1 MHLQGEAIAMFRI
14 DMPQANEI
22 RAKIRET
29 YRTDEEVVVERMI
42 EAARLAPEQS
52 ARVQDRAYQLVA
64 RVRKADNGKSGIDA
78 LLHEYELS
86 SKEGVILMCLAE
98 ALLRV
103 PDAVTADK
111 LIQDKLF
118 DANWQSHLGHSDSF
132 FVNAST
138 WGLMLTGKV
147 IKFGKAEKA
156 DPGALLK
163 RMIARSGEPV
173 IRKAFNHAMRIMGRQ
188 FVMGRTIAEA
198 AERAKANEEKGYR
211 YSYDMLGEAARTMED
226 ADRYFKSYVDAIND
240 IGKVANNRGPINSPG
255 ISVKLSAIHPRYDFA
270 NYDRVMNELVPR
282 LKQLALLAKK
292 YDIGFTVDAE
302 EANRLD
308 LSLDVIGA
316 VFADPDLDGWE
327 GYGLAV
333 QAYQKR
339 AYHVLEWLADLSV
352 KVGRKMM
359 VRLVKG
365 AYWDTEVK
373 NSQENGFEGYPVF
386 TRKAATDVSY
396 LACARFMLSRR
407 DAFYCQFASHNAHTV
422 ASVLEM
428 TGNDRT
434 FEFQRLHGM
443 GEALYEQIVDKN
455 GENVPCRVYA
465 PVGTHEDLLA
475 YLVRRLL
482 ENGANTSFV
491 NRIQDE
497 QLPIEEMIAD
507 PVEKM
512 AALPRKAHPKIPAP
526 VDLYGAGRVNS
537 KGIDLTD
544 TTKLLP
550 LAEKLASIQ
559 GKIWHAAPLID
570 GQPVSG
576 EAIDVLNPSNR
587 NEKVGEL
594 VQAGEAD
601 VEAAIVAAAKGYEIW
616 NKTPA
621 AERAACLRR
630 LGDLLED
637 NMDEFIALC
646 QREAGKLYSDG
657 VAEVREAVDFCR
669 YYANRAEESFREGSI
684 LEGRGIFV
692 CISPWNFPLAI
703 FLGQVS
709 AALAAGNAVIAKP
722 AEQTSLVAAK
732 AAELILAAG
741 VPGAAF
747 TLLPGPGRV
756 IGNILINDPRIAGVA
771 FTGSTETA
779 QVINQAL
786 AKRPGVPLPLIAET
800 GGQNAM
806 IVDSTALP
814 EQVVQDAII
823 SGFQSAGQ
831 RCSALRVLFV
841 QEDIADK
848 LCHMLVGAMKELRVG
863 DPKFLD
869 IDVGPVIDE
878 KSRKTL
884 VTHAERMTKE
894 AKLLHACDI
903 LPECENG
910 TFFAPHCFEIPSL
923 DVLEREVFGPVV
935 HVVRYKARD
944 LDKVLDQINA
954 SGYGLTMGIH
964 SRIDSTVRQI
974 SQKLRVGNCYVNR
987 NMIGAVVGVQ
997 PFGGQGKSGTGPKAG
1012 GPHYVERFAK
1022 PATEAGKKAAGSAA
1036 IADDRSPIVI
1046 KASLTDDEYRALQ
1059 AAQVKWQ
1066 ATDGNERVRVLENLA
1081 AKLAG
1086 SSKGDLSANAELIA
1100 NFAAISENGFVA
1112 PTRMPGPTGE
1122 TNDLYMLGRGVY
1134 LVQAEKDAEAARVIR
1149 HIAAA
1154 LAAGNAVIV
1163 AGDQKWLVE
1172 FASLA
1177 TDAGLPAGLIRVVA
1191 SKVGIAVMYDGDVAG
1206 VSCVAPLDRV
1216 TAFKQLLAKRDGA
1229 ILSLISDS
1237 GADDDGALPDEAF
1250 LHRFATEKTVTIN
1263 TTAAG
1268 GNASLMSM
1276 EEN

>member
-1 MHLQGEAIAMFRI
+1 MFRAEL
-14 DMPQANEI
+14 PQPNDI
-22 RAKIRET
+22 RQQIRDA
-29 YRTDEEVVVERMI
+29 YRADEEAAVERLI
-42 EAARLAPEQS
+42 EKARLSPEQT
-52 ARVQDRAYQLVA
+52 ARVQSRAYQLVA
-64 RVRKADNGKSGIDA
+64 NVRKADNGKSGIDA

-118 DANWQSHLGHSDSF
+118 DADWQSHLGHSDSF

-156 DPGALLK
+156 DPGRLLK

-173 IRKAFNHAMRIMGRQ
+173 IRKAFNQAMRIMGRQ
-188 FVMGRTIAEA
+188 FVMGRTIDEA

-226 ADRYFKSYVDAIND
+226 ADRYYKAYEDAIND
-240 IGKVANNRGPINSPG
+240 IGRVANGRGPIDSPG

-270 NYDRVMNELVPR
+270 NYDRVMNELTPR

-316 VFADPDLDGWE
+316 VFADPELDGWE

-339 AYHVLEWLADLSV
+339 AYYVLEWLADLSV

-373 NSQENGFEGYPVF
+373 FSQENGFEGYPCF
-386 TRKAATDVSY
+386 TRKASTDVSY
-396 LACARFMLSRR
+396 LACAKLMLSRR

-422 ASVLEM
+422 ASILEM
-428 TGNDRT
+428 AGNDRT

-443 GEALYEQIVDKN
+443 GEALYEQIVDKD

-507 PVEKM
+507 PIEKM
-512 AALPRKAHPKIPAP
+512 AALPRKTHPKIPAP

-537 KGIDLTD
+537 RGIDLTD
-544 TTKLLP
+544 TNKLLP
-550 LAEKLASIQ
+550 LNAKLAEFQRKTWS
-559 GKIWHAAPLID
+559 AAPLID
-570 GQPVSG
+570 GKLVAGTP
-576 EAIDVLNPSNR
+576 IDVVNPAKLG
-587 NEKVGEL
+587 EKVGDL
-594 VQAGEAD
+594 VQATEAD
-601 VEAAIVAAAKGYEIW
+601 VDAAVAVAVKGYEIW

-621 AERAACLRR
+621 SERANALRR

-669 YYANRAEESFREGSI
+669 YYANRAEETFREGTV
-684 LEGRGIFV
+684 LEGRGVFV

-703 FLGQVS
+703 FLGQVT

-722 AEQTSLVAAK
+722 AEQTSLVAAR
-732 AAELILAAG
+732 AAELILEAG
-741 VPGAAF
+741 IPGAAF
-747 TLLPGPGRV
+747 NLLPGPGRV
-756 IGNILINDPRIAGVA
+756 IGNQLINDPRIAGVA

-884 VTHAERMTKE
+884 DAHAQRMKKE
-894 AKLLHACDI
+894 AKLLHACDV
-903 LPECENG
+903 LPECKDG

-935 HVVRYKARD
+935 HVIRYKARD

-964 SRIDSTVRQI
+964 SRIDGTVRQI

-1022 PATEAGKKAAGSAA
+1022 P
-1036 IADDRSPIVI
+1036 IAVTGNADQETGFDDRSPIIVKDVI
-1046 KASLTDDEYRALQ
+1046 PSDEY
-1059 AAQVKWQ
+1059 AAMLSAQESWQ
-1066 ATDGNERVRVLENLA
+1066 AVDGNERVRILEKLA
-1081 AKLAG
+1081 AKLTASG
-1086 SSKGDLSANAELIA
+1086 KAELVAGAYHIA
-1100 NFAAISENGFVA
+1100 NFAAVSENGFVA
-1112 PTRMPGPTGE
+1112 PKRMPGPTGE
-1122 TNDLYMLGRGVY
+1122 TNDLYCLGRGVY
-1134 LVQAEKDAEAARVIR
+1134 LVQVDKNAEPARVIR
-1149 HIAAA
+1149 HLGAA
-1154 LAAGNAVIV
+1154 LAAGNAVIL
-1163 AGDQKWLVE
+1163 AGDQKWLGEIPALVI
-1172 FASLA
+1172 
-1177 TDAGLPAGLIRVVA
+1177 DAGLPDKLVKSVGANTGLGA
-1191 SKVGIAVMYDGDVAG
+1191 MYDGAIAG
-1206 VSCVAPLDRV
+1206 VSCVAPLDQV

-1237 GADDDGALPDEAF
+1237 GAEDDGALPDEAF
-1250 LHRFATEKTVTIN
+1250 LHRFATEKTITIN

-1276 EEN
+1276 DEN

>member
-1 MHLQGEAIAMFRI
+1 MFRAEL
-14 DMPQANEI
+14 PQPNDI
-22 RAKIRET
+22 RQQIRDA
-29 YRTDEEVVVERMI
+29 YRADEEAAVERLI
-42 EAARLAPEQS
+42 EKARLSPEQT
-52 ARVQDRAYQLVA
+52 ARVQSRAYQLVA
-64 RVRKADNGKSGIDA
+64 NVRKADNGKSGIDA

-118 DANWQSHLGHSDSF
+118 DADWQSHLGHSDSF

-156 DPGALLK
+156 DPGRLLK

-173 IRKAFNHAMRIMGRQ
+173 IRKAFNQAMRIMGRQ
-188 FVMGRTIAEA
+188 FVMGRTIDEA

-226 ADRYFKSYVDAIND
+226 ADRYYKAYEDAIND
-240 IGKVANNRGPINSPG
+240 IGRVANGRGPIDSPG

-270 NYDRVMNELVPR
+270 NYDRVMNELTPR

-316 VFADPDLDGWE
+316 VFADPELDGWE

-339 AYHVLEWLADLSV
+339 AYYVLEWLADLSV

-373 NSQENGFEGYPVF
+373 FSQENGFEGYPCF
-386 TRKAATDVSY
+386 TRKASTDVSY
-396 LACARFMLSRR
+396 LACAKLMLSRR

-422 ASVLEM
+422 ASILEM
-428 TGNDRT
+428 AGNDRT

-443 GEALYEQIVDKN
+443 GEALYEQIVDKD

-507 PVEKM
+507 PIEKM
-512 AALPRKAHPKIPAP
+512 AALPRKTHPKIPAP

-537 KGIDLTD
+537 RGIDLTD
-544 TTKLLP
+544 TNKLLP
-550 LAEKLASIQ
+550 LNAKLAEFQRKTWS
-559 GKIWHAAPLID
+559 AAPLID
-570 GQPVSG
+570 GKLIAGTP
-576 EAIDVLNPSNR
+576 IDVVNPAKLG
-587 NEKVGEL
+587 EKVGDL
-594 VQAGEAD
+594 VQATEAD
-601 VEAAIVAAAKGYEIW
+601 VDAAVAVAVKGYEIW
-616 NKTPA
+616 NKTSA
-621 AERAACLRR
+621 SERANALRR

-669 YYANRAEESFREGSI
+669 YYANRAEETFREGTV
-684 LEGRGIFV
+684 LEGRGVFV

-703 FLGQVS
+703 FLGQVT

-722 AEQTSLVAAK
+722 AEQTSLVAAR
-732 AAELILAAG
+732 AAELILEAG
-741 VPGAAF
+741 IPGAAF
-747 TLLPGPGRV
+747 NLLPGPGRV
-756 IGNILINDPRIAGVA
+756 IGNQLINDPRIAGVA

-884 VTHAERMTKE
+884 DAHAERMKKE
-894 AKLLHACDI
+894 SKLLHACDV
-903 LPECENG
+903 LPECKDG

-935 HVVRYKARD
+935 HVIRYKARD

-964 SRIDSTVRQI
+964 SRIDGTVRQI

-1022 PATEAGKKAAGSAA
+1022 P
-1036 IADDRSPIVI
+1036 IAVTGNADQETGFDDRSPIIVKDVI
-1046 KASLTDDEYRALQ
+1046 PSDEY
-1059 AAQVKWQ
+1059 AAMLGAQETWQ
-1066 ATDGNERVRVLENLA
+1066 AVDGNERVRILEKLA
-1081 AKLAG
+1081 AKLTASG
-1086 SSKGDLSANAELIA
+1086 KAELVAGAHHIA
-1100 NFAAISENGFVA
+1100 NFAAVSENGFVA
-1112 PTRMPGPTGE
+1112 PKRMPGPTGE
-1122 TNDLYMLGRGVY
+1122 TNDLYCLGRGVY
-1134 LVQAEKDAEAARVIR
+1134 LVQVDKDAEPARVIR
-1149 HIAAA
+1149 HLGAA
-1154 LAAGNAVIV
+1154 LAAGNAVIL
-1163 AGDQKWLVE
+1163 AGDQKWLGDIPALVI
-1172 FASLA
+1172 
-1177 TDAGLPAGLIRVVA
+1177 DAGLPDKLVKSVGTNTGLGA
-1191 SKVGIAVMYDGDVAG
+1191 MYDGAIAG
-1206 VSCVAPLDRV
+1206 VSCLAPLDRV

-1237 GADDDGALPDEAF
+1237 GAEDDGALPDEAF
-1250 LHRFATEKTVTIN
+1250 LHRFATEKTITIN

-1276 EEN
+1276 DEN

>member
-1 MHLQGEAIAMFRI
+1 MFRAEL
-14 DMPQANEI
+14 PQPNDI
-22 RAKIRET
+22 RQQIRDA
-29 YRTDEEVVVERMI
+29 YRADEEAAVERLI
-42 EAARLAPEQS
+42 EKARLSPEQT
-52 ARVQDRAYQLVA
+52 ARVQSRAYQLVA
-64 RVRKADNGKSGIDA
+64 NVRKADNGKSGIDA

-118 DANWQSHLGHSDSF
+118 DADWQSHLGHSDSF

-156 DPGALLK
+156 DPGRLLK

-173 IRKAFNHAMRIMGRQ
+173 IRKAFNQAMRIMGRQ
-188 FVMGRTIAEA
+188 FVMGRTIDEA

-226 ADRYFKSYVDAIND
+226 ADRYYKAYEDAIND
-240 IGKVANNRGPINSPG
+240 IGRVANGRGPIDSPG

-270 NYDRVMNELVPR
+270 NYDRVMNELTPR

-316 VFADPDLDGWE
+316 VFADPELDGWE

-339 AYHVLEWLADLSV
+339 AYYVLEWLADLSV

-373 NSQENGFEGYPVF
+373 FSQENGFEGYPCF
-386 TRKAATDVSY
+386 TRKASTDVSY
-396 LACARFMLSRR
+396 LACAKLMLSRR

-422 ASVLEM
+422 ASILEM
-428 TGNDRT
+428 AGNDRT

-443 GEALYEQIVDKN
+443 GEALYEQIVDKD

-507 PVEKM
+507 PIEKM
-512 AALPRKAHPKIPAP
+512 AALPRKTHPKIPAP

-537 KGIDLTD
+537 RGIDLTD
-544 TTKLLP
+544 TNKLLP
-550 LAEKLASIQ
+550 LNAKLAEFQRKTWS
-559 GKIWHAAPLID
+559 AAPLID
-570 GQPVSG
+570 GKLVAGTP
-576 EAIDVLNPSNR
+576 IDVVNPAKLG
-587 NEKVGEL
+587 EKVGDL
-594 VQAGEAD
+594 VQATEAD
-601 VEAAIVAAAKGYEIW
+601 VDAAVAAAVKGYEIW

-621 AERAACLRR
+621 SERANALRR

-669 YYANRAEESFREGSI
+669 YYANRAEETFREGTV
-684 LEGRGIFV
+684 LEGRGVFV

-703 FLGQVS
+703 FLGQVT

-722 AEQTSLVAAK
+722 AEQTSLVAAR
-732 AAELILAAG
+732 AAELILEAG
-741 VPGAAF
+741 IPGAAF
-747 TLLPGPGRV
+747 NLLPGPGRV
-756 IGNILINDPRIAGVA
+756 IGNQLINDPRIAGVA

-884 VTHAERMTKE
+884 DAHAERMKKE
-894 AKLLHACDI
+894 SKLLHACDV
-903 LPECENG
+903 LPECKDG

-935 HVVRYKARD
+935 HVIRYKARD

-964 SRIDSTVRQI
+964 SRIDGTVRQI

-1022 PATEAGKKAAGSAA
+1022 P
-1036 IADDRSPIVI
+1036 IAVTGNADQETGFDDRSPIIVKDVI
-1046 KASLTDDEYRALQ
+1046 PSDEY
-1059 AAQVKWQ
+1059 AAMLGAQESWQ
-1066 ATDGNERVRVLENLA
+1066 AVDGNERVRILEKLA
-1081 AKLAG
+1081 AKLTASG
-1086 SSKGDLSANAELIA
+1086 KAELVDGAHHIA
-1100 NFAAISENGFVA
+1100 NFAAVSENGFVA
-1112 PTRMPGPTGE
+1112 PKRMPGPTGE
-1122 TNDLYMLGRGVY
+1122 TNDLYCLGRGVY
-1134 LVQAEKDAEAARVIR
+1134 LVQVDKNAEPARVIR
-1149 HIAAA
+1149 HLGAA
-1154 LAAGNAVIV
+1154 LAAGNAVIL
-1163 AGDQKWLVE
+1163 AGDQKWLGEIPALVI
-1172 FASLA
+1172 
-1177 TDAGLPAGLIRVVA
+1177 DAGLPDKLVKSVGTNTGLGA
-1191 SKVGIAVMYDGDVAG
+1191 MYDGAIAG

-1237 GADDDGALPDEAF
+1237 GAEDDGALPDEAF
-1250 LHRFATEKTVTIN
+1250 LHRFATEKTITIN

-1276 EEN
+1276 DEN

>member
-1 MHLQGEAIAMFRI
+1 MFRTEL
-14 DMPQANEI
+14 PHPNQI
-22 RAKIRET
+22 RQQIRDA
-29 YRTDEEVVVERMI
+29 YRADEEAAVEGLI
-42 EAARLAPEQS
+42 EKARLSPEQTV
-52 ARVQDRAYQLVA
+52 RVQDRAYKLVS
-64 RVRKADNGKSGIDA
+64 RVRQADNGKSGIDA

-138 WGLMLTGKV
+138 WGLMLTGQV

-156 DPGALLK
+156 DPGRLLK

-173 IRKAFNHAMRIMGRQ
+173 IRKAFNQAMRIMGRQ
-188 FVMGRTIAEA
+188 FVMGRNIDEA
-198 AERAKANEEKGYR
+198 SERAKANEEKGYR
-211 YSYDMLGEAARTMED
+211 YSYDMLGEAARTMDD
-226 ADRYFKSYVDAIND
+226 ADRYYKAYEKAIHD
-240 IGKVANNRGPINSPG
+240 IGRVANGRGPIDSPG

-270 NYDRVMNELVPR
+270 NYERVVTELTPR
-282 LKQLALLAKK
+282 LKKLALLAKK

-308 LSLDVIGA
+308 LSLDVIGD
-316 VFADPDLDGWE
+316 VFADPELAGWE

-339 AYHVLEWLADLSV
+339 AYYVLEWLADLST

-373 NSQENGFEGYPVF
+373 FSQENGFDGYPCF
-386 TRKAATDVSY
+386 TRKASTDVSY
-396 LACARFMLSRR
+396 LACAKLMLSRR
-407 DAFYCQFASHNAHTV
+407 DAFYCQFASHNAHSV
-422 ASVLEM
+422 ASILEM
-428 TGNDRT
+428 AGNDRT

-443 GEALYEQIVDKN
+443 GEALYEQIVDKA
-455 GENVPCRVYA
+455 GENIPCRVYA
-465 PVGTHEDLLA
+465 PVGSHEDLLA

-507 PVEKM
+507 PVDKV
-512 AALPRKAHPKIPAP
+512 AALPRKGHPKIPAP
-526 VDLYGAGRVNS
+526 IDLYGAGRVNS
-537 KGIDLTD
+537 RGIDLTD
-544 TTKLLP
+544 TNKLLP
-550 LAEKLASIQ
+550 LNAKLAEIQ
-559 GKIWHAAPLID
+559 NKTWNAAPLID
-570 GQPVSG
+570 GKLVSG
-576 EAIDVLNPSNR
+576 TPIDVMNPAKLT
-587 NEKVGEL
+587 EKVGDL
-594 VQAGEAD
+594 VQATEKD
-601 VEAAIVAAAKGYEIW
+601 VEAAIVAAVKGYDVW
-616 NKTPA
+616 NKTPGA
-621 AERAACLRR
+621 DRAAALRR

-637 NMDEFIALC
+637 HMDEFIAIC

-669 YYANRAEESFREGSI
+669 YYANRAEETFRDGSP
-684 LEGRGIFV
+684 LEGRGVIV

-703 FLGQVS
+703 FLGQVT

-722 AEQTSLVAAK
+722 AEQTSLVAAR
-732 AAELILAAG
+732 AAELILEAG
-741 VPGAAF
+741 VPGSAF
-747 TLLPGPGRV
+747 QLVPGPGRV
-756 IGNILINDPRIAGVA
+756 IGNQLINDPRIAGVA

-779 QVINQAL
+779 QLINQAL

-814 EQVVQDAII
+814 EQVVQDVVI

-848 LCHMLVGAMKELRVG
+848 LCHMLVGAMKELRIG

-884 VTHAERMTKE
+884 EAHAKRMTKE
-894 AKLLHACDI
+894 AKLLHACDV
-903 LPECENG
+903 LPECKDG
-910 TFFAPHCFEIPSL
+910 TFFAPHCFEIPSI

-944 LDKVLDQINA
+944 LGKVLDQINA

-964 SRIDSTVRQI
+964 SRIDSTVREI

-1022 PATEAGKKAAGSAA
+1022 PVATSATQQNEAVF
-1036 IADDRSPIVI
+1036 DDRAPIIV
-1046 KASLTDDEYRALQ
+1046 KDVLAASEYEAMLL
-1059 AAQVKWQ
+1059 AQEEWQ
-1066 ATDGNERVRVLENLA
+1066 AVNGNDRVQILEKLA
-1081 AKLAG
+1081 AKL
-1086 SSKGDLSANAELIA
+1086 SSSSNDALISGA
-1100 NFAAISENGFVA
+1100 HHVADFAALSENGFVA
-1112 PTRMPGPTGE
+1112 PKRMPGPTGE
-1122 TNDLYMLGRGVY
+1122 TNDLYCLGRGVY
-1134 LVQAEKDAEAARVIR
+1134 LVQADKDVDAARVIR
-1149 HIAAA
+1149 HLGAA
-1154 LAAGNAVIV
+1154 LAAGNAVIL
-1163 AGDQKWLVE
+1163 AGDQKWLAKLFDVIGQV
-1172 FASLA
+1172 
-1177 TDAGLPAGLIRVVA
+1177 GLPDKLIKVVSATTGLGA
-1191 SKVGIAVMYDGDVAG
+1191 MYDGAIAG

-1237 GADDDGALPDEAF
+1237 GVDDDGALPDEAF
-1250 LHRFATEKTVTIN
+1250 LHRFATEKTITIN

-1276 EEN
+1276 DEE

>member
-1 MHLQGEAIAMFRI
+1 MFRAEL
-14 DMPQANEI
+14 PQPNDI
-22 RAKIRET
+22 RQQIRDA
-29 YRTDEEVVVERMI
+29 YRADEEAAVERLI
-42 EAARLAPEQS
+42 EKARLSPEQT
-52 ARVQDRAYQLVA
+52 ARVQSRAYQLVA
-64 RVRKADNGKSGIDA
+64 NVRKADNGKSGIDA

-118 DANWQSHLGHSDSF
+118 DADWQSHLGHSDSF

-156 DPGALLK
+156 DPGRLLK

-173 IRKAFNHAMRIMGRQ
+173 IRKAFNQAMRIMGRQ
-188 FVMGRTIAEA
+188 FVMGRTIDEA

-226 ADRYFKSYVDAIND
+226 ADRYYKAYEDAIND
-240 IGKVANNRGPINSPG
+240 IGRVANGRGPIDSPG

-270 NYDRVMNELVPR
+270 NYDRVMNELTPR

-316 VFADPDLDGWE
+316 VFADPELDGWE

-339 AYHVLEWLADLSV
+339 AYYVLEWLADLSV

-373 NSQENGFEGYPVF
+373 FSQENGFEGYPCF
-386 TRKAATDVSY
+386 TRKASTDVSY
-396 LACARFMLSRR
+396 LACAKLMLSRR

-422 ASVLEM
+422 ASILEM
-428 TGNDRT
+428 AGNDRT

-443 GEALYEQIVDKN
+443 GEALYEQIVDKD

-507 PVEKM
+507 PIEKM
-512 AALPRKAHPKIPAP
+512 AALPRKTHPKIPAP

-537 KGIDLTD
+537 RGIDLTD
-544 TTKLLP
+544 TNKLLP
-550 LAEKLASIQ
+550 LNAKLAEFQRKTWS
-559 GKIWHAAPLID
+559 AAPLID
-570 GQPVSG
+570 GKLVAGTP
-576 EAIDVLNPSNR
+576 IDVVNPAKLG
-587 NEKVGEL
+587 EKVGDL
-594 VQAGEAD
+594 VQATEAD
-601 VEAAIVAAAKGYEIW
+601 VDAAVAVAVKGYEIW

-621 AERAACLRR
+621 SERANALRR

-669 YYANRAEESFREGSI
+669 YYANRAEETFREGTV
-684 LEGRGIFV
+684 LEGRGVFV

-703 FLGQVS
+703 FLGQVT

-722 AEQTSLVAAK
+722 AEQTSLVAAR
-732 AAELILAAG
+732 AAELILEAG
-741 VPGAAF
+741 IPGAAF
-747 TLLPGPGRV
+747 NLLPGPGRV
-756 IGNILINDPRIAGVA
+756 IGNQLINDPRIAGVA

-884 VTHAERMTKE
+884 DAHAERMKKE
-894 AKLLHACDI
+894 AKLLHACDV
-903 LPECENG
+903 LPECKDG

-935 HVVRYKARD
+935 HVIRYKARD

-964 SRIDSTVRQI
+964 SRIDGTVRQI

-1022 PATEAGKKAAGSAA
+1022 PIAVTGNADQEAGF
-1036 IADDRSPIVI
+1036 DDRSPIIVKDVI
-1046 KASLTDDEYRALQ
+1046 PSDEY
-1059 AAQVKWQ
+1059 AAMLGAQETWQ
-1066 ATDGNERVRVLENLA
+1066 AVDGNERVRILEKLA
-1081 AKLAG
+1081 AKLTASG
-1086 SSKGDLSANAELIA
+1086 KAELVAGAHHIA
-1100 NFAAISENGFVA
+1100 NFAAVSENGFVA
-1112 PTRMPGPTGE
+1112 PKRMPGPTGE
-1122 TNDLYMLGRGVY
+1122 TNDLYCLGRGVY
-1134 LVQAEKDAEAARVIR
+1134 LVQVDKNAEPARVIR
-1149 HIAAA
+1149 HLGAA
-1154 LAAGNAVIV
+1154 LAAGNAVIL
-1163 AGDQKWLVE
+1163 AGDQKWLGDIPALVV
-1172 FASLA
+1172 
-1177 TDAGLPAGLIRVVA
+1177 DAGLPDKLVKSVGTNTGLGA
-1191 SKVGIAVMYDGDVAG
+1191 MYDGAIAG

-1237 GADDDGALPDEAF
+1237 GAEDDGALPDEAF
-1250 LHRFATEKTVTIN
+1250 LHRFATEKTITIN

-1276 EEN
+1276 DEN

>member
-1 MHLQGEAIAMFRI
+1 MFRTEL
-14 DMPQANEI
+14 PQPNEI
-22 RAKIRET
+22 RQQIRDV
-29 YRTDEEVVVERMI
+29 YRADEEAIVEDRI
-42 EAARLAPEQS
+42 NKARLSPEETS
-52 ARVQDRAYQLVA
+52 RVQERAYKLVD

-118 DANWQSHLGHSDSF
+118 DADWQSHLGHSDSF

-138 WGLMLTGKV
+138 WGLMLTGRV

-156 DPGALLK
+156 DPGRLIK
-163 RMIARSGEPV
+163 RMIGRSGEPV

-188 FVMGRTIAEA
+188 FVMGRTIDEA

-226 ADRYFKSYVDAIND
+226 ADRYYKSYETAIHD
-240 IGKVANNRGPINSPG
+240 IGRVANGRGPINSPG

-270 NYDRVMNELVPR
+270 NYERVMTELTPR

-339 AYHVLEWLADLSV
+339 AYPVLEWLADLCT

-373 NSQENGFEGYPVF
+373 FSQENGFDGYPCF

-396 LACARFMLSRR
+396 LACAKLMLSRR
-407 DAFYCQFASHNAHTV
+407 DAFFCQFASHNAHTV
-422 ASVLEM
+422 AAILEM
-428 TGNDRT
+428 AGNDRT

-443 GEALYEQIVDKN
+443 GEALYEQIVDKK
-455 GENVPCRVYA
+455 GEDIPCRIYA
-465 PVGTHEDLLA
+465 PVGSHEDLLA

-512 AALPRKAHPKIPAP
+512 AALPRKGHPRIPAP

-537 KGIDLTD
+537 RGIDLTD
-544 TTKLLP
+544 TEKLLP
-550 LAEKLASIQ
+550 LNARLAEIQ
-559 GKIWHAAPLID
+559 NKIWTASAVID
-570 GQPVSG
+570 GKPVSG
-576 EAIDVLNPSNR
+576 TPVDVTNPAKR
-587 NEKVGEL
+587 GEKVGEL
-594 VQAGEAD
+594 VEATKDD
-601 VEAAIVAAAKGYEIW
+601 VNAAIEVAVKGYPLW

-621 AERAACLRR
+621 ADRAAALRR
-630 LGDLLED
+630 LGDLLEA
-637 NMDEFIALC
+637 NMDEFISLC

-669 YYANRAEESFREGSI
+669 YYANRAEETFREGST
-684 LEGRGIFV
+684 LEGRGVFV

-703 FLGQVS
+703 FLGQVT

-722 AEQTSLVAAK
+722 AEQTSLIAAR
-732 AAELILAAG
+732 AAELILEAG
-741 VPGAAF
+741 VPGSAF
-747 TLLPGPGRV
+747 QLVPGPGRV
-756 IGNILINDPRIAGVA
+756 VGDLLINDPRIGGVA

-779 QVINQAL
+779 QLINKAL

-806 IVDSTALP
+806 IIDSTALP

-831 RCSALRVLFV
+831 RCSALRVMFV

-848 LCHMLVGAMKELRVG
+848 LCNMLVGAMKELRVG

-869 IDVGPVIDE
+869 IDVGPVIDDRARE
-878 KSRKTL
+878 TL
-884 VTHAERMTKE
+884 VAHAERMTKE
-894 AKLLHACDI
+894 AKLLHACDV
-903 LPECENG
+903 LPECETG
-910 TFFAPHCFEIPSL
+910 TFFAPHCFEIPSI
-923 DVLEREVFGPVV
+923 DVLEREVFGPIV

-944 LDKVLDQINA
+944 LPKILDQINA
-954 SGYGLTMGIH
+954 SGYGLTLGIH
-964 SRIDSTVRQI
+964 SRIDSTVREI
-974 SQKLRVGNCYVNR
+974 SHKLRVGNCYVNR
-987 NMIGAVVGVQ
+987 NQIGAVVGVQ

-1022 PATEAGKKAAGSAA
+1022 PIVSGKLAEDHSTEEDRAPVIVKDVLTSAQY
-1036 IADDRSPIVI
+1036 ADMMS
-1046 KASLTDDEYRALQ
+1046 AHEE
-1059 AAQVKWQ
+1059 WQ
-1066 ATDGNERVRVLENLA
+1066 AIDGNERVGLLE
-1081 AKLAG
+1081 KL
-1086 SSKGDLSANAELIA
+1086 SVKFGDSDLAELRDGADHLA
-1100 NFAAISENGFVA
+1100 NFAALSENGFVA

-1122 TNDLYMLGRGVY
+1122 TNDLYCLGRGVY
-1134 LVQAEKDAEAARVIR
+1134 VVFADKGAEPARVIR
-1149 HIAAA
+1149 HLAAA
-1154 LAAGNAVIV
+1154 LAAGNAVIL
-1163 AGDQKWLVE
+1163 AGDDKWLAGIPAL
-1172 FASLA
+1172 ASA
-1177 TDAGLPAGLIRVVA
+1177 AGLPAKLLRVVGA
-1191 SKVGIAVMYDGDVAG
+1191 NTGLGAMYDGDISG
-1206 VSCVAPLDRV
+1206 VSCVATLDRV
-1216 TAFKQLLAKRDGA
+1216 GSFKQLLAKREGA

-1250 LHRFATEKTVTIN
+1250 LHRFATEKTITIN

>member
-1 MHLQGEAIAMFRI
+1 MFRSPLPAT
-14 DMPQANEI
+14 DKLRDQI
-22 RAKIRET
+22 RAT
-29 YRTDEEVVVERMI
+29 YRCDEETVVNNLI
-42 EAARLAPEQS
+42 AQATLS
-52 ARVQDRAYQLVA
+52 SDDKARVQEKAYQLVA
-64 RVRKADNGKSGIDA
+64 NVRAADTGKTGIDA
-78 LLHEYELS
+78 LLHEYELT

-118 DANWQSHLGHSDSF
+118 DADWNSHLGHSGSF

-138 WGLMLTGKV
+138 WGLMLTGRV
-147 IKFGKAEKA
+147 IRFGREERAN
-156 DPGALLK
+156 PGALIK

-173 IRKAFNHAMRIMGRQ
+173 IRRAFNQAMRVMGRQ

-198 AERAKANEEKGYR
+198 AERARANEEKGYR

-226 ADRYFKSYVDAIND
+226 ADRYFKSYEDAIAE
-240 IGKVANNRGPINSPG
+240 IGKVAKGRGPIDSPG

-270 NYDRVMNELVPR
+270 NRDRVMDELVPR
-282 LKQLALLAKK
+282 LKALVMMAKK
-292 YDIGFTVDAE
+292 HDIGFTVDAE

-308 LSLDVIGA
+308 LSLDVIEA

-327 GYGLAV
+327 GFGLAV

-352 KVGRKMM
+352 RVGRKMM

-396 LACARFMLSRR
+396 IACARLMLSRR

-422 ASVLEM
+422 AAILAM
-428 TGNDRT
+428 AGNDRT

-443 GEALYEQIVDKN
+443 GEALYEQIVGKT
-455 GENVPCRVYA
+455 GENLPCRVYA

-491 NRIQDE
+491 NRIQDD
-497 QLPIEEMIAD
+497 QLPIEEMITD

-526 VDLYGAGRVNS
+526 VDLYGAGRINS
-537 KGIDLTD
+537 RGMDLTD
-544 TTKLLP
+544 PTKLVP
-550 LAEKLASIQ
+550 LAHHMKDLA
-559 GKIWHAAPLID
+559 KNDWRAAPLID
-570 GQPVSG
+570 GDWQDGESHDVMSPVDRS
-576 EAIDVLNPSNR
+576 
-587 NEKVGEL
+587 EKVGT
-594 VQAGEAD
+594 VIMAGAEQ
-601 VEAAIVAAAKGYEIW
+601 VEAALVAASAGYPAW
-616 NKTPA
+616 NATPA
-621 AERAACLRR
+621 GERAACLRR

-637 NMDEFIALC
+637 NLDAFILLC

-669 YYANRAEESFREGSI
+669 YYANRCEELYREGSMM
-684 LEGRGIFV
+684 EGRGVFV

-703 FLGQVS
+703 FLGQVT

-722 AEQTSLVAAK
+722 AEQTSLIAAK

-741 VPGAAF
+741 VPGSAF
-747 TLLPGPGRV
+747 QLLPGSGRKL
-756 IGNILINDPRIAGVA
+756 GDILINDRRVAGVA

-779 QVINQAL
+779 QVINRNL
-786 AKRPGVPLPLIAET
+786 AKRPGAPIPLIAET

-814 EQVVQDAII
+814 EQVVQDVVM

-863 DPKFLD
+863 DPAYLD
-869 IDVGPVIDE
+869 IDVGPVIDDNAQAMLQ
-878 KSRKTL
+878 K
-884 VTHAERMTKE
+884 HADRMKRE
-894 AKLLHACDI
+894 AKLLYACEV
-903 LPECENG
+903 LPETDKG
-910 TFFAPHCFEIPSL
+910 TFFAPHCVEISSL
-923 DVLEREVFGPVV
+923 DVLEREVFGPIV
-935 HVVRYKARD
+935 HVVRFKARE
-944 LDKVLDQINA
+944 LDKVLDQINDA
-954 SGYGLTMGIH
+954 GYGLTLGVH
-964 SRIDSTVRQI
+964 SRIDGTARHI
-974 SQKLRVGNCYVNR
+974 ARKLRVGNCYINR

-1012 GPHYVERFAK
+1012 GPHYVARFAK
-1022 PATEAGKKAAGSAA
+1022 PVVDQGKVAVGDASL
-1036 IADDRSPIVI
+1036 ADDRETIFVNTPVP
-1046 KASLTDDEYRALQ
+1046 
-1059 AAQVKWQ
+1059 AAEITTLSKGQIEWQ
-1066 ATDGNERVRVLENLA
+1066 NMPGEMRMKQLENLA
-1081 AKLAG
+1081 AKLASEG
-1086 SSKGDLSANAELIA
+1086 SEELA
-1100 NFAAISENGFVA
+1100 QGAQHFADFAAISQNGFLA
-1112 PTRMPGPTGE
+1112 PVRLPGPTGE
-1122 TNDLYMLGRGVY
+1122 TNDLELLGRGVY
-1134 LVQAEKDAEAARVIR
+1134 LVQADRGAEPGRVLR
-1149 HIAAA
+1149 HVAAA
-1154 LAAGNAVIV
+1154 LAAGNSVLL
-1163 AGDQKWLVE
+1163 AGNDKWLARVE
-1172 FASLA
+1172 KLVVSLDLPKAMVKAVNDEAGLA
-1177 TDAGLPAGLIRVVA
+1177 TMNGGA
-1191 SKVGIAVMYDGDVAG
+1191 VAG
-1206 VSCVAPLDRV
+1206 VSCVAPLQRV
-1216 TAFKQLLAKRDGA
+1216 TVFKQVLARRDGA

-1237 GADDDGALPDEAF
+1237 GIEDDGALPGELF
-1250 LHRFATEKTVTIN
+1250 MHRFATEKTVTIN

-1276 EEN
+1276 EEA

>member
-1 MHLQGEAIAMFRI
+1 MFRAEL
-14 DMPQANEI
+14 PQPNDI
-22 RAKIRET
+22 RQQIRDA
-29 YRTDEEVVVERMI
+29 YRADEEAAVERLI
-42 EAARLAPEQS
+42 EKARLSPEQT
-52 ARVQDRAYQLVA
+52 ARVQSRAYQLVA
-64 RVRKADNGKSGIDA
+64 NVRKADNGKSGIDA

-118 DANWQSHLGHSDSF
+118 DADWQSHLGHSDSF

-156 DPGALLK
+156 DPGRLLK

-173 IRKAFNHAMRIMGRQ
+173 IRKAFNQAMRIMGRQ
-188 FVMGRTIAEA
+188 FVMGRTIDEA

-226 ADRYFKSYVDAIND
+226 ADRYYKAYEDAIND
-240 IGKVANNRGPINSPG
+240 IGRVANGRGPIDSPG

-270 NYDRVMNELVPR
+270 NYDRVMNELTPR

-316 VFADPDLDGWE
+316 VFADPELDGWE

-339 AYHVLEWLADLSV
+339 AYYVLEWLADLSV

-373 NSQENGFEGYPVF
+373 FSQENGFEGYPCF
-386 TRKAATDVSY
+386 TRKASTDVSY
-396 LACARFMLSRR
+396 LACAKLMLSRR

-422 ASVLEM
+422 ASILEM

-443 GEALYEQIVDKN
+443 GEALYEQIVDKD

-507 PVEKM
+507 PIEKM
-512 AALPRKAHPKIPAP
+512 AALPRKTHPKIPAP

-537 KGIDLTD
+537 RGIDLTD
-544 TTKLLP
+544 TNKLLP
-550 LAEKLASIQ
+550 LNAKLAEFQRKTWS
-559 GKIWHAAPLID
+559 AAPLID
-570 GQPVSG
+570 GKQVAGTP
-576 EAIDVLNPSNR
+576 IDVVNPAKLG
-587 NEKVGEL
+587 EKVGDL
-594 VQAGEAD
+594 VQATEAD
-601 VEAAIVAAAKGYEIW
+601 VDAAVAVAVKGYEIW

-621 AERAACLRR
+621 SERANALRR

-669 YYANRAEESFREGSI
+669 YYANRAEETFREGTV
-684 LEGRGIFV
+684 LEGRGVFV

-703 FLGQVS
+703 FLGQVT

-722 AEQTSLVAAK
+722 AEQTSLVAAR
-732 AAELILAAG
+732 AAELILEAG
-741 VPGAAF
+741 IPGAAF
-747 TLLPGPGRV
+747 NLLPGPGRV
-756 IGNILINDPRIAGVA
+756 IGNQLINDPRIAGVA

-884 VTHAERMTKE
+884 EAHAERMKKE
-894 AKLLHACDI
+894 AKLLHACDV
-903 LPECENG
+903 LPECKEG

-935 HVVRYKARD
+935 HVIRYKARD

-964 SRIDSTVRQI
+964 SRIDGTVRQI

-1022 PATEAGKKAAGSAA
+1022 PIAVTGNADQEAGF
-1036 IADDRSPIVI
+1036 DDRSPIIVKDVI
-1046 KASLTDDEYRALQ
+1046 PSDEY
-1059 AAQVKWQ
+1059 AAMLGAQETWQ
-1066 ATDGNERVRVLENLA
+1066 AVDGNERVRILEKLA
-1081 AKLAG
+1081 AKLTASG
-1086 SSKGDLSANAELIA
+1086 KAELVAGAHHIA
-1100 NFAAISENGFVA
+1100 NFAAVSENGFVA
-1112 PTRMPGPTGE
+1112 PKRMPGPTGE
-1122 TNDLYMLGRGVY
+1122 TNDLYCLGRGVY
-1134 LVQAEKDAEAARVIR
+1134 LVQVDKDAEPARVIR
-1149 HIAAA
+1149 HLGAA
-1154 LAAGNAVIV
+1154 LAAGNAVIL
-1163 AGDQKWLVE
+1163 AGDQKWLGDIPALVI
-1172 FASLA
+1172 
-1177 TDAGLPAGLIRVVA
+1177 DAGLPDKLVKSVGTNTGLGA
-1191 SKVGIAVMYDGDVAG
+1191 MYDGAIAG

-1237 GADDDGALPDEAF
+1237 GAEDDGALPDEAF
-1250 LHRFATEKTVTIN
+1250 LHRFATEKTITIN

-1276 EEN
+1276 DEN

>member
-1 MHLQGEAIAMFRI
+1 MFRAEL
-14 DMPQANEI
+14 PQPNDI
-22 RAKIRET
+22 RQQIRDA
-29 YRTDEEVVVERMI
+29 YRADEEAAVERLI
-42 EAARLAPEQS
+42 EKARLSPEQT
-52 ARVQDRAYQLVA
+52 ARVQSRAYQLVA
-64 RVRKADNGKSGIDA
+64 NVRKADNGKSGIDA

-118 DANWQSHLGHSDSF
+118 DADWQSHLGHSDSF

-156 DPGALLK
+156 DPGRLLK

-173 IRKAFNHAMRIMGRQ
+173 IRKAFNQAMRIMGRQ
-188 FVMGRTIAEA
+188 FVMGRTIDEA

-226 ADRYFKSYVDAIND
+226 ADRYYKAYEDAIND
-240 IGKVANNRGPINSPG
+240 IGRVANGRGPIDSPG

-270 NYDRVMNELVPR
+270 NYDRVMNELTPR

-316 VFADPDLDGWE
+316 VFADPELDGWE

-339 AYHVLEWLADLSV
+339 AYYVLEWLADLSV

-373 NSQENGFEGYPVF
+373 FSQENGFEGYPCF
-386 TRKAATDVSY
+386 TRKASTDVSY
-396 LACARFMLSRR
+396 LACAKLMLSRR

-422 ASVLEM
+422 ASILEM
-428 TGNDRT
+428 AGNDRT

-443 GEALYEQIVDKN
+443 GEALYEQIVDKD

-507 PVEKM
+507 PIEKM
-512 AALPRKAHPKIPAP
+512 AALPRKTHPKIPAP

-537 KGIDLTD
+537 RGIDLTD
-544 TTKLLP
+544 TNKLLP
-550 LAEKLASIQ
+550 LNAKLAEFQRKTWS
-559 GKIWHAAPLID
+559 AAPLID
-570 GQPVSG
+570 GKLVAGTP
-576 EAIDVLNPSNR
+576 IDVVNPAKLG
-587 NEKVGEL
+587 EKVGDL
-594 VQAGEAD
+594 VQATEAD
-601 VEAAIVAAAKGYEIW
+601 VDAAVAVAVKGYEIW

-621 AERAACLRR
+621 SERANALRR

-669 YYANRAEESFREGSI
+669 YYANRAEETFREGTV
-684 LEGRGIFV
+684 LEGRGVFV

-703 FLGQVS
+703 FLGQVT

-722 AEQTSLVAAK
+722 AEQTSLVAAR
-732 AAELILAAG
+732 AAELILEAG
-741 VPGAAF
+741 IPGAAF
-747 TLLPGPGRV
+747 NLLPGPGRV
-756 IGNILINDPRIAGVA
+756 IGNQLINDPRIAGVA

-884 VTHAERMTKE
+884 EAHAERMKKE
-894 AKLLHACDI
+894 AKLLHACDV
-903 LPECENG
+903 LPECKDG

-935 HVVRYKARD
+935 HVIRYKARD

-964 SRIDSTVRQI
+964 SRIDGTVRQI

-1022 PATEAGKKAAGSAA
+1022 PVAVTGNADQEAGF
-1036 IADDRSPIVI
+1036 DDRSPIIVKDVI
-1046 KASLTDDEYRALQ
+1046 PSDEY
-1059 AAQVKWQ
+1059 AAMLGAQETWQ
-1066 ATDGNERVRVLENLA
+1066 AVDGNERVRILEKLA
-1081 AKLAG
+1081 AKLTASG
-1086 SSKGDLSANAELIA
+1086 KAELVAGAHHIA
-1100 NFAAISENGFVA
+1100 NFAAVSENGFVA
-1112 PTRMPGPTGE
+1112 PKRMPGPTGE
-1122 TNDLYMLGRGVY
+1122 TNDLYCLGRGVY
-1134 LVQAEKDAEAARVIR
+1134 LVQVDKNAEPVRVIR
-1149 HIAAA
+1149 HLGAA
-1154 LAAGNAVIV
+1154 LAAGNAVIL
-1163 AGDQKWLVE
+1163 AGDQKWLGDIPALVV
-1172 FASLA
+1172 
-1177 TDAGLPAGLIRVVA
+1177 DAGLPDKLVKSVGTNTGLGA
-1191 SKVGIAVMYDGDVAG
+1191 MYDGAIAG

-1237 GADDDGALPDEAF
+1237 GAEDDGALPDEAF
-1250 LHRFATEKTVTIN
+1250 LHRFATEKTITIN

-1276 EEN
+1276 DEN

>member
-1 MHLQGEAIAMFRI
+1 
-14 DMPQANEI
+14 
-22 RAKIRET
+22 
-29 YRTDEEVVVERMI
+29 
-42 EAARLAPEQS
+42 
-52 ARVQDRAYQLVA
+52 
-64 RVRKADNGKSGIDA
+64 
-78 LLHEYELS
+78 
-86 SKEGVILMCLAE
+86 
-98 ALLRV
+98 
-103 PDAVTADK
+103 
-111 LIQDKLF
+111 
-118 DANWQSHLGHSDSF
+118 
-132 FVNAST
+132 
-138 WGLMLTGKV
+138 
-147 IKFGKAEKA
+147 
-156 DPGALLK
+156 
-163 RMIARSGEPV
+163 
-173 IRKAFNHAMRIMGRQ
+173 
-188 FVMGRTIAEA
+188 
-198 AERAKANEEKGYR
+198 
-211 YSYDMLGEAARTMED
+211 MLGEAARTMAD
-226 ADRYFKSYVDAIND
+226 ADRYFKSYSTAIEK
-240 IGKVANNRGPINSPG
+240 IGKAAKGRGVIEAPG
-255 ISVKLSAIHPRYDFA
+255 ISVKLSALHPRYEFGQE
-270 NYDRVMNELVPR
+270 DRTLDELIPR
-282 LKQLALLAKK
+282 LLELCRKAKE
-292 YDIGFTVDAE
+292 YDIGLCIDAE
-302 EANRLD
+302 ECDRLD
-308 LSLDVIGA
+308 LSMEAIEA
-316 VFADPDLDGWE
+316 AATDPSLAGWN
-327 GYGLAV
+327 GLGLAV

-339 AYHVLEWLADLSV
+339 AYPFIKWLASV
-352 KVGRKMM
+352 AKKGQRRMM

-428 TGNDRT
+428 AGNDRT

-443 GEALYEQIVDKN
+443 GEALYEQIVDRN

-526 VDLYGAGRVNS
+526 IDLYGVGRVNS

-559 GKIWHAAPLID
+559 GKIWHVAPLID
-570 GQPVSG
+570 GKLVSG
-576 EAIDVLNPSNR
+576 EAIDVFNPSNR

-616 NKTPA
+616 NKTA
-621 AERAACLRR
+621 ATERAACLRR

-741 VPGAAF
+741 VPGGAF

-884 VTHAERMTKE
+884 VAHAERMTKE

-903 LPECENG
+903 LPECKDG

-935 HVVRYKARD
+935 HVVRFKARD

-1022 PATEAGKKAAGSAA
+1022 PVTEAGQKAVGSAA

-1046 KASLTDDEYRALQ
+1046 KASLADEEYRFLQ

-1066 ATDGNERVRVLENLA
+1066 ATDGNERVRLLENFA
-1081 AKLAG
+1081 AKLAAAPV
-1086 SSKGDLSANAELIA
+1086 SELSENAELIA

-1134 LVQAEKDAEAARVIR
+1134 LVQAEKDAEPSRIIR

-1163 AGDQKWLVE
+1163 AGDQKWLGDLPV
-1172 FASLA
+1172 FALE
-1177 TDAGLPAGLIRVVA
+1177 AGLPIKLIGVVS
-1191 SKVGIAVMYDGDVAG
+1191 SKVGVAVMYDGDVAG

-1237 GADDDGALPDEAF
+1237 GADDDGALPDETF
-1250 LHRFATEKTVTIN
+1250 LHRFATEKTITIN

>member
-1 MHLQGEAIAMFRI
+1 MFRAEL
-14 DMPQANEI
+14 PQPNDI
-22 RAKIRET
+22 RQQIRDA
-29 YRTDEEVVVERMI
+29 YRADEEAAVERLI
-42 EAARLAPEQS
+42 EKARLSPEQT
-52 ARVQDRAYQLVA
+52 ARVQSRAYQLVA
-64 RVRKADNGKSGIDA
+64 NVRKADNGKSGIDA

-118 DANWQSHLGHSDSF
+118 DADWQSHLGHSDSF

-156 DPGALLK
+156 DPGRLLK

-173 IRKAFNHAMRIMGRQ
+173 IRKAFNQAMRIMGRQ
-188 FVMGRTIAEA
+188 FVMGRTIDEA

-226 ADRYFKSYVDAIND
+226 ADRYYKAYEDAIND
-240 IGKVANNRGPINSPG
+240 IGRVANGRGPIDSPG

-270 NYDRVMNELVPR
+270 NYDRVMNELTPR

-316 VFADPDLDGWE
+316 VFADPELDGWE

-339 AYHVLEWLADLSV
+339 AYYVLEWLADLSV

-373 NSQENGFEGYPVF
+373 FSQENGFEGYPCF
-386 TRKAATDVSY
+386 TRKASTDVSY
-396 LACARFMLSRR
+396 LACAKLMLSRR

-422 ASVLEM
+422 ASILEM
-428 TGNDRT
+428 AGNDRT

-443 GEALYEQIVDKN
+443 GEALYEQIVDKD

-507 PVEKM
+507 PIEKM
-512 AALPRKAHPKIPAP
+512 AALPRKTHPKIPAP

-537 KGIDLTD
+537 RGIDLTD
-544 TTKLLP
+544 TNKLLP
-550 LAEKLASIQ
+550 LNAKLAEFQRKTWS
-559 GKIWHAAPLID
+559 AAPLID
-570 GQPVSG
+570 GKLVAGTP
-576 EAIDVLNPSNR
+576 IDVVNPAKLG
-587 NEKVGEL
+587 EKVGDL
-594 VQAGEAD
+594 VQATEAD
-601 VEAAIVAAAKGYEIW
+601 VDAAVAAAVKGYEIW

-621 AERAACLRR
+621 SERANALRR

-669 YYANRAEESFREGSI
+669 YYANRAEETFREGTV
-684 LEGRGIFV
+684 LEGRGVFV

-703 FLGQVS
+703 FLGQVT

-722 AEQTSLVAAK
+722 AEQTSLVAAR
-732 AAELILAAG
+732 AAELILEAG
-741 VPGAAF
+741 IPGAAF
-747 TLLPGPGRV
+747 NLLPGPGRV
-756 IGNILINDPRIAGVA
+756 IGNQLINDPRIAGVA

-884 VTHAERMTKE
+884 EAHAERMKKE
-894 AKLLHACDI
+894 AKLLHACDV
-903 LPECENG
+903 LPECKGG

-935 HVVRYKARD
+935 HVIRYKARD

-964 SRIDSTVRQI
+964 SRIDGTVRQI

-1022 PATEAGKKAAGSAA
+1022 PIAVTGNADQEAGF
-1036 IADDRSPIVI
+1036 DDRSPIIVKDVI
-1046 KASLTDDEYRALQ
+1046 PSDEY
-1059 AAQVKWQ
+1059 AAILGAQETWQ
-1066 ATDGNERVRVLENLA
+1066 AVDGNERVRILEKLA
-1081 AKLAG
+1081 AKLTASG
-1086 SSKGDLSANAELIA
+1086 KAELVAGAHHIA
-1100 NFAAISENGFVA
+1100 NFAAVSENGFVA
-1112 PTRMPGPTGE
+1112 PKRMPGPTGE
-1122 TNDLYMLGRGVY
+1122 TNDLYCLGRGVY
-1134 LVQAEKDAEAARVIR
+1134 LVQVDKNAEPVRVIR
-1149 HIAAA
+1149 HLGAA
-1154 LAAGNAVIV
+1154 LAAGNAVIL
-1163 AGDQKWLVE
+1163 AGDQKWLGDIPALVI
-1172 FASLA
+1172 
-1177 TDAGLPAGLIRVVA
+1177 DAGLPDNLVKSVGTNTGLGA
-1191 SKVGIAVMYDGDVAG
+1191 MYDGAIAG

-1237 GADDDGALPDEAF
+1237 GAEDDGALPDEAF
-1250 LHRFATEKTVTIN
+1250 LHRFATEKTITIN

-1276 EEN
+1276 DEN

>member
-1 MHLQGEAIAMFRI
+1 MFRTEL
-14 DMPQANEI
+14 PQPNAI
-22 RAKIRET
+22 RQQIRDA
-29 YRTDEEVVVERMI
+29 YRADEESAVERLI
-42 EAARLAPEQS
+42 EKARLSPEQT
-52 ARVQDRAYQLVA
+52 ARVQDRAYQLVS
-64 RVRKADNGKSGIDA
+64 RVRQADNGKSGIDA

-138 WGLMLTGKV
+138 WGLMLTGQV

-156 DPGALLK
+156 DPGRLLK

-173 IRKAFNHAMRIMGRQ
+173 IRKAFNQAMRIMGRQ
-188 FVMGRTIAEA
+188 FVMGRNIDEA
-198 AERAKANEEKGYR
+198 SERAKANEEKGYR
-211 YSYDMLGEAARTMED
+211 YSYDMLGEAARTMDD
-226 ADRYFKSYVDAIND
+226 ADRYYKAYEKAIHD
-240 IGKVANNRGPINSPG
+240 IGRVANGRGPINSPG

-270 NYDRVMNELVPR
+270 NYERVVTELTPR
-282 LKQLALLAKK
+282 LKQLALLAKQ

-308 LSLDVIGA
+308 LSLDVIGD

-339 AYHVLEWLADLSV
+339 AYYVLEWLADLSV
-352 KVGRKMM
+352 RVGRKMM

-373 NSQENGFEGYPVF
+373 FSQENGFDGYPCF
-386 TRKAATDVSY
+386 TRKASTDVSY
-396 LACARFMLSRR
+396 LACAKLMLSRR
-407 DAFYCQFASHNAHTV
+407 DAFYCQFASHNAHSV
-422 ASVLEM
+422 ASILEM
-428 TGNDRT
+428 AGNDRT

-443 GEALYEQIVDKN
+443 GEALYEQIVDKA
-455 GENVPCRVYA
+455 GENIPCRVYA
-465 PVGTHEDLLA
+465 PVGSHEDLLA

-507 PVEKM
+507 PVDKV
-512 AALPRKAHPKIPAP
+512 AALPRKGHPKIPAP
-526 VDLYGAGRVNS
+526 IDLYGAGRVNS
-537 KGIDLTD
+537 RGIDLTD
-544 TTKLLP
+544 TNKLLP
-550 LAEKLASIQ
+550 LNAKLAEIQ
-559 GKIWHAAPLID
+559 NKTWNAAPLID
-570 GQPVSG
+570 GKLVSG
-576 EAIDVLNPSNR
+576 TPIDVMNPAKLT
-587 NEKVGEL
+587 EKVGDL
-594 VQAGEAD
+594 VQATEKD
-601 VEAAIVAAAKGYEIW
+601 VDAAIVAAVKGYDVW
-616 NKTPA
+616 NKTPGA
-621 AERAACLRR
+621 DRAVALRR

-637 NMDEFIALC
+637 HMDEFIAIC

-669 YYANRAEESFREGSI
+669 YYANRAEETFRDGSP
-684 LEGRGIFV
+684 LEGRGVIV

-703 FLGQVS
+703 FLGQVT

-722 AEQTSLVAAK
+722 AEQTSLVAAR
-732 AAELILAAG
+732 AAELILKAG
-741 VPGAAF
+741 VPGSAF
-747 TLLPGPGRV
+747 QLVPGPGRV
-756 IGNILINDPRIAGVA
+756 IGNQLINDPRIAGVA

-779 QVINQAL
+779 QLINQAL

-884 VTHAERMTKE
+884 EAHAKRMTKE
-894 AKLLHACDI
+894 AKLLHACDV
-903 LPECENG
+903 LPECKDG
-910 TFFAPHCFEIPSL
+910 TFFAPHCFEIPSI

-944 LDKVLDQINA
+944 LGKVLDQINA

-964 SRIDSTVRQI
+964 SRIDSTVREI

-1022 PATEAGKKAAGSAA
+1022 PVATSATLQNETGF
-1036 IADDRSPIVI
+1036 DDRAPIIV
-1046 KASLTDDEYRALQ
+1046 KDVLAASEYGAMLL
-1059 AAQVKWQ
+1059 AQEEWQ
-1066 ATDGNERVRVLENLA
+1066 AVNGNDRVQILEKFA
-1081 AKLAG
+1081 AKLNA
-1086 SSKGDLSANAELIA
+1086 SSNDALISGA
-1100 NFAAISENGFVA
+1100 HHVADFAALSENGFVA
-1112 PTRMPGPTGE
+1112 PKRMPGPTGE
-1122 TNDLYMLGRGVY
+1122 TNDLYCLGRGVY
-1134 LVQAEKDAEAARVIR
+1134 LVQADKDVDAARVIR
-1149 HIAAA
+1149 HLGAA
-1154 LAAGNAVIV
+1154 LAAGNAVIL
-1163 AGDQKWLVE
+1163 AGDQKWLAKLSAVV
-1172 FASLA
+1172 
-1177 TDAGLPAGLIRVVA
+1177 DQVGLPDKLVKVVSATTGLGA
-1191 SKVGIAVMYDGDVAG
+1191 MYDGAIAG

-1237 GADDDGALPDEAF
+1237 GVDDDGALPDEAF
-1250 LHRFATEKTVTIN
+1250 LHRFATEKTITIN

-1276 EEN
+1276 DEE

>member
-1 MHLQGEAIAMFRI
+1 MFRTEL
-14 DMPQANEI
+14 PQPNEI
-22 RAKIRET
+22 RQTIRDS
-29 YRTDEEVVVERMI
+29 YRADEEAVVERMI
-42 EAARLAPEQS
+42 EAARLSPEQT

-64 RVRKADNGKSGIDA
+64 RVREADNGKSGIDA

-118 DANWQSHLGHSDSF
+118 DADWQSHLGHSDSF

-138 WGLMLTGKV
+138 WGLMLTGRV

-156 DPGALLK
+156 DPGRLIK
-163 RMIARSGEPV
+163 RMIGRSGEPV

-188 FVMGRTIAEA
+188 FVMGRTIDEA
-198 AERAKANEEKGYR
+198 SERAKANEEKGYR

-226 ADRYFKSYVDAIND
+226 ADRYYKAYETAIHD
-240 IGKVANNRGPINSPG
+240 IGRVANGRGPIDSPG

-270 NYDRVMNELVPR
+270 NYERVMTELTPR
-282 LKQLALLAKK
+282 LKELALLAKK

-339 AYHVLEWLADLSV
+339 AYHVLEWLADLST

-373 NSQENGFEGYPVF
+373 FSQENGFDGYPVF
-386 TRKAATDVSY
+386 TRKASTDVSY
-396 LACARFMLSRR
+396 LACAKYMLSRR

-428 TGNDRT
+428 AGNDRT

-507 PVEKM
+507 PIEKM
-512 AALPRKAHPKIPAP
+512 AALPRKGHPKIPAP
-526 VDLYGAGRVNS
+526 IDLYGATRVNS
-537 KGIDLTD
+537 RGIDLTD
-544 TTKLLP
+544 TEKLLP
-550 LAEKLASIQ
+550 LSAKLAEI
-559 GKIWHAAPLID
+559 KDKTWNAAPLID
-570 GQPVSG
+570 GKLVSG
-576 EAIDVLNPSNR
+576 TPVDVMNPAKLD
-587 NEKVGEL
+587 EKVGDL
-594 VQAGEAD
+594 VQATEAD
-601 VEAAIVAAAKGYEIW
+601 VEAAVVAAVKGYETW

-621 AERAACLRR
+621 SDRATALRR
-630 LGDLLED
+630 LGDLLEE

-646 QREAGKLYSDG
+646 QREAGKLYLDG

-669 YYANRAEESFREGSI
+669 YYANRAEETFREGSP
-684 LEGRGIFV
+684 LEGRGVIV

-703 FLGQVS
+703 FLGQVT

-722 AEQTSLVAAK
+722 AEQTSLVAAR
-732 AAELILAAG
+732 AAELILESG
-741 VPGAAF
+741 VPGSAF
-747 TLLPGPGRV
+747 QLVPGPGRV
-756 IGNILINDPRIAGVA
+756 IGNQLINDPRIAGVA

-779 QVINQAL
+779 QLINQAL

-848 LCHMLVGAMKELRVG
+848 LCEMLVGAMKELRVG

-878 KSRKTL
+878 KSRKVL
-884 VTHAERMTKE
+884 EAHAERMKKE
-894 AKLLHACDI
+894 AKLLHACDT
-903 LPECENG
+903 LPECEGGN
-910 TFFAPHCFEIPSL
+910 FFAPHCFEIPSIE
-923 DVLEREVFGPVV
+923 VLEREVFGPVV

-944 LDKVLDQINA
+944 MDKILDQINA
-954 SGYGLTMGIH
+954 SGYGLTLGIH
-964 SRIDSTVRQI
+964 SRIDTTVREI
-974 SQKLRVGNCYVNR
+974 SHKLRVGNCYVNR
-987 NMIGAVVGVQ
+987 NQIGAVVGVQ

-1022 PATEAGKKAAGSAA
+1022 PVAHADMVS
-1036 IADDRSPIVI
+1036 ADDVSDDRAPIIVKDVI
-1046 KASLTDDEYRALQ
+1046 ATNEY
-1059 AAQVKWQ
+1059 AAMLSAQEEWQ
-1066 ATDGNERVRVLENLA
+1066 ATDGNARVNILE
-1081 AKLAG
+1081 K
-1086 SSKGDLSANAELIA
+1086 LSAKMETSGNEALIEGADHIA
-1100 NFAAISENGFVA
+1100 NFAALSENGFVA

-1122 TNDLYMLGRGVY
+1122 TNDLYCQGRGVY
-1134 LVQAEKDAEAARVIR
+1134 LIQADKDAKPAKVIR
-1149 HIAAA
+1149 HLGAA
-1154 LAAGNAVIV
+1154 LAAGNAVIL
-1163 AGDQKWLVE
+1163 AGDQKWL
-1172 FASLA
+1172 ADIPALA
-1177 TDAGLPAGLIRVVA
+1177 QKAGLPAKLVKTVGTNTGLGA
-1191 SKVGIAVMYDGDVAG
+1191 MYDGDIAG
-1206 VSCVAPLDRV
+1206 VSCVASLDRV
-1216 TAFKQLLAKRDGA
+1216 TSFKQLLAKREGA

-1237 GADDDGALPDEAF
+1237 GAEDDGALPDEAF
-1250 LHRFATEKTVTIN
+1250 LHRFATEKTITIN

-1276 EEN
+1276 EED

>member
-1 MHLQGEAIAMFRI
+1 MFRRSLPASDI
-14 DMPQANEI
+14 I
-22 RAKIRET
+22 RAKIRNT
-29 YRTDEEVVVERMI
+29 YRSDEEEVVNRLI
-42 EAARLAPEQS
+42 AAATLPAEDKT
-52 ARVQDRAYQLVA
+52 RVQERARQLVQ
-64 RVRKADNGKSGIDA
+64 RVREASTGQGGIDA

-118 DANWQSHLGHSDSF
+118 DADWHSHLGHSESF

-138 WGLMLTGKV
+138 WGLMLTGKM
-147 IKFGKAEKA
+147 IRFGKEER
-156 DPGALLK
+156 DNPSALVK

-173 IRKAFNHAMRIMGRQ
+173 IRKAFNQAMRIMGKQ

-198 AERAKANEEKGYR
+198 ETRAKANEEKGYR

-226 ADRYFKSYVDAIND
+226 ADRYFRSYEDAIAE
-240 IGKVANNRGPINSPG
+240 IGKVANGRGPINSPG

-270 NYDRVMNELVPR
+270 NRERVMDELVPR
-282 LKQLALLAKK
+282 LKSLALLAKK
-292 YDIGFTVDAE
+292 LDIGFTVDAE

-308 LSLDVIGA
+308 LSLDVIEA

-327 GYGLAV
+327 GFGLAV

-339 AYHVLEWLADLSV
+339 AYHVLEWLADLSGR
-352 KVGRKMM
+352 VGRKMM

-407 DAFYCQFASHNAHTV
+407 DAFYCQFASHNAHSV
-422 ASVLEM
+422 ASIIQM
-428 TGNDRT
+428 AGNDRN

-443 GEALYEQIVDKN
+443 GEALYEQIVGKK
-455 GENVPCRVYA
+455 GEDIPCRIYA

-497 QLPIEEMIAD
+497 KLPVEEMIAD

-537 KGIDLTD
+537 RGFDLTD
-544 TTKLLP
+544 VTKLLP
-550 LAEKLASIQ
+550 LSEKLSAMA
-559 GKIWHAAPLID
+559 GKIWKAAPLID
-570 GQPVSG
+570 GKWRQGAVQ
-576 EAIDVLNPSNR
+576 DVFNPSR
-587 NEKVGEL
+587 RAEKVGE
-594 VQAGEAD
+594 VCFATADD
-601 VEAAIVAAAKGYEIW
+601 VEAAIVAATKGYPVW
-616 NKTPA
+616 NATPA
-621 AERAACLRR
+621 SERAACLRR
-630 LGDLLED
+630 LADLLED
-637 NMDEFIALC
+637 NTDEFIALC
-646 QREAGKLYSDG
+646 QREAGKLYSDA

-669 YYANRAEESFREGSI
+669 YYANRAEDLFRDGSS

-722 AEQTSLVAAK
+722 AEQTSLIAAK
-732 AAELILAAG
+732 AGELVLAAG
-741 VPGAAF
+741 VPAGAF
-747 TLLPGPGRV
+747 QLLPGSGRL
-756 IGNILINDPRIAGVA
+756 IGTILTHDPRIGGVA

-779 QVINQAL
+779 QIINAAL

-814 EQVVQDAII
+814 EQVVQDVVT

-848 LCHMLVGAMKELRVG
+848 LIHMLIGAMKEIRVG
-863 DPKFLD
+863 DPFYLN
-869 IDVGPVIDE
+869 IDVGPVIDDVARTMLQ
-878 KSRKTL
+878 K
-884 VTHAERMTKE
+884 HADRMTRE
-894 AKLLHACDI
+894 AKLLYACEM
-903 LPECENG
+903 LPESKDG
-910 TFFAPHCFEIPSL
+910 TFFAPHCFEIPNL
-923 DVLEREVFGPVV
+923 DVLEREVFGPIV
-935 HVVRYKARD
+935 HVVRYKAKD
-944 LDKVLDQINA
+944 LDAVLNQINA
-954 SGYGLTMGIH
+954 SGYGLTLGIH
-964 SRIDSTVRQI
+964 SRIDGTARHI
-974 SQKLRVGNCYVNR
+974 AKTLRVGNCYINR

-1022 PATEAGKKAAGSAA
+1022 PVARPDSVNVAQAPVT
-1036 IADDRSPIVI
+1036 ADRETLVI
-1046 KASLTDDEYRALQ
+1046 TAPVPVDALTALA
-1059 AAQVKWQ
+1059 AAQNRWQ
-1066 ATDGNERVRVLENLA
+1066 ATEGLSRIKMLESFADRLEQSGVAELA
-1081 AKLAG
+1081 AG
-1086 SSKGDLSANAELIA
+1086 HQHIA
-1100 NFAAISENGFVA
+1100 DFAAISENGFVR

-1122 TNDLYMLGRGVY
+1122 TNDLELLGRGVY
-1134 LVQAEKDAEAARVIR
+1134 LIQIDKGADAARVLR
-1149 HIAAA
+1149 HLGAA
-1154 LAAGNAVIV
+1154 LAAGNAMML
-1163 AGDQKWLVE
+1163 AGDPKWL
-1172 FASLA
+1172 AKLPDLA
-1177 TDAGLPAGLIRVVA
+1177 RSAGLPDHLICTVSAKAGL
-1191 SKVGIAVMYDGDVAG
+1191 AVMNDGAVAG
-1206 VSCVAPLDRV
+1206 VSCIAPLDRV
-1216 TAFKQLLAKRDGA
+1216 TVFKQVLAGRDGA

-1237 GADDDGALPDEAF
+1237 GAEDDGALPAEIF
-1250 LHRFATEKTVTIN
+1250 LHRFATEKTVSIN

-1276 EEN
+1276 DED

>member
-1 MHLQGEAIAMFRI
+1 MFRAEL
-14 DMPQANEI
+14 PQPNDI
-22 RAKIRET
+22 RQQIRDA
-29 YRTDEEVVVERMI
+29 YRADEEAAVERLI
-42 EAARLAPEQS
+42 EKARLSPEQT
-52 ARVQDRAYQLVA
+52 ARVQSRAYQLVA
-64 RVRKADNGKSGIDA
+64 NVRKADNGKSGIDA

-118 DANWQSHLGHSDSF
+118 DADWQSHLGHSDSF

-156 DPGALLK
+156 DPGRLLK

-173 IRKAFNHAMRIMGRQ
+173 IRKAFNQAMRIMGRQ
-188 FVMGRTIAEA
+188 FVMGRTIDEA

-226 ADRYFKSYVDAIND
+226 ADRYYKAYEDAIND
-240 IGKVANNRGPINSPG
+240 IGRVANGRGPIDSPG

-270 NYDRVMNELVPR
+270 NYDRVMNELTPR

-316 VFADPDLDGWE
+316 VFADPELDGWE

-339 AYHVLEWLADLSV
+339 AYYVLEWLADLSV

-373 NSQENGFEGYPVF
+373 FSQENGFEGYPCF
-386 TRKAATDVSY
+386 TRKASTDVSY
-396 LACARFMLSRR
+396 LACAKLMLSRR

-422 ASVLEM
+422 ASILEM
-428 TGNDRT
+428 AGNDRT

-443 GEALYEQIVDKN
+443 GEALYEQIVDKD

-507 PVEKM
+507 PIEKM
-512 AALPRKAHPKIPAP
+512 AALPRKTHPKIPAP

-537 KGIDLTD
+537 CGIDLTD
-544 TTKLLP
+544 TNKLLP
-550 LAEKLASIQ
+550 LNAKLAEFQRKTWS
-559 GKIWHAAPLID
+559 AAPLID
-570 GQPVSG
+570 GKLVAGTP
-576 EAIDVLNPSNR
+576 IDVVNPAKLG
-587 NEKVGEL
+587 EKVGDL
-594 VQAGEAD
+594 VQATEAD
-601 VEAAIVAAAKGYEIW
+601 VDAAVAVAVKGYEIW

-621 AERAACLRR
+621 SERANALRR

-669 YYANRAEESFREGSI
+669 YYANQAEETFREGTV
-684 LEGRGIFV
+684 LEGRGVFV

-703 FLGQVS
+703 FLGQVT

-722 AEQTSLVAAK
+722 AEQTSLVAAR
-732 AAELILAAG
+732 AAELILEAG
-741 VPGAAF
+741 IPGAAF
-747 TLLPGPGRV
+747 NLLPGPGRV
-756 IGNILINDPRIAGVA
+756 IGNQLINDPRIAGVA

-884 VTHAERMTKE
+884 EAHAERMKKE
-894 AKLLHACDI
+894 AKLLHACDV
-903 LPECENG
+903 LPECKEG

-935 HVVRYKARD
+935 HVIRYKARD

-964 SRIDSTVRQI
+964 SRIDGTVRQI

-1022 PATEAGKKAAGSAA
+1022 PVAVTGNADQEAGF
-1036 IADDRSPIVI
+1036 DDRSPIIVKDVI
-1046 KASLTDDEYRALQ
+1046 PSDEY
-1059 AAQVKWQ
+1059 AAMLGAQETWQ
-1066 ATDGNERVRVLENLA
+1066 AVDGNERVRILEKLA
-1081 AKLAG
+1081 AKLTASG
-1086 SSKGDLSANAELIA
+1086 KAELVVGAHHIA
-1100 NFAAISENGFVA
+1100 NFAAVSENGFVA
-1112 PTRMPGPTGE
+1112 PKRMPGPTGE
-1122 TNDLYMLGRGVY
+1122 TNDLYCLGRGVY
-1134 LVQAEKDAEAARVIR
+1134 LVQVDKNAEPARVIR
-1149 HIAAA
+1149 HLGAA
-1154 LAAGNAVIV
+1154 LAAGNAVIL
-1163 AGDQKWLVE
+1163 AGDQKWLGDIPALVI
-1172 FASLA
+1172 
-1177 TDAGLPAGLIRVVA
+1177 DAGLPDKLVKSVGTNTGLGA
-1191 SKVGIAVMYDGDVAG
+1191 MYDGAIAG

-1237 GADDDGALPDEAF
+1237 GAEDDGALPDEAF
-1250 LHRFATEKTVTIN
+1250 LHRFATEKTITIN

-1276 EEN
+1276 DEN

>member
-1 MHLQGEAIAMFRI
+1 MFRAEL
-14 DMPQANEI
+14 PQPNDI
-22 RAKIRET
+22 RQQIRDA
-29 YRTDEEVVVERMI
+29 YRADEEAAVERLI
-42 EAARLAPEQS
+42 EKARLSPEQT
-52 ARVQDRAYQLVA
+52 ARVQSRAYQLVA
-64 RVRKADNGKSGIDA
+64 NVRKADNGKSGIDA

-118 DANWQSHLGHSDSF
+118 DADWQSHLGHSDSF

-156 DPGALLK
+156 DPGRLLK

-173 IRKAFNHAMRIMGRQ
+173 IRKAFNQAMRIMGRQ
-188 FVMGRTIAEA
+188 FVMGRTIDEA

-226 ADRYFKSYVDAIND
+226 ADRYYKAYEDAIND
-240 IGKVANNRGPINSPG
+240 IGRVANGRGPIDSPG

-270 NYDRVMNELVPR
+270 NYDRVMNELTPR

-316 VFADPDLDGWE
+316 VFADPELDGWE

-339 AYHVLEWLADLSV
+339 AYYVLEWLADLSV

-373 NSQENGFEGYPVF
+373 FSQENGFEGYPCF
-386 TRKAATDVSY
+386 TRKASTDVSY
-396 LACARFMLSRR
+396 LACAKLMLSRR

-422 ASVLEM
+422 ASILEM
-428 TGNDRT
+428 AGNDRT

-443 GEALYEQIVDKN
+443 GEALYEQIVDKD

-507 PVEKM
+507 PIEKM
-512 AALPRKAHPKIPAP
+512 AALPRKTHPKIPAP

-537 KGIDLTD
+537 RGIDLTD
-544 TTKLLP
+544 TNKLLP
-550 LAEKLASIQ
+550 LNAKLAEFQRKTWS
-559 GKIWHAAPLID
+559 AAPSID
-570 GQPVSG
+570 GKLVAGTP
-576 EAIDVLNPSNR
+576 IDVVNPAKLG
-587 NEKVGEL
+587 EKVGDL
-594 VQAGEAD
+594 VQATEAD
-601 VEAAIVAAAKGYEIW
+601 VDAAVAVAVKGYEIW

-621 AERAACLRR
+621 SERANALRR

-669 YYANRAEESFREGSI
+669 YYANRAEETFREGTV
-684 LEGRGIFV
+684 LEGRGVFV

-703 FLGQVS
+703 FLGQVT

-722 AEQTSLVAAK
+722 AEQTSLVAAR
-732 AAELILAAG
+732 AAELILEAG
-741 VPGAAF
+741 IPGAAF
-747 TLLPGPGRV
+747 NLLPGPGRV
-756 IGNILINDPRIAGVA
+756 IGNQLINDPRIAGVA

-884 VTHAERMTKE
+884 EAHAERMKKE
-894 AKLLHACDI
+894 AKLLHACDV
-903 LPECENG
+903 LPECKDG

-935 HVVRYKARD
+935 HVIRYKARD

-964 SRIDSTVRQI
+964 SRIDGTVRQI

-1022 PATEAGKKAAGSAA
+1022 PIAVTGNADQEAGF
-1036 IADDRSPIVI
+1036 DDRSPIIVKDVI
-1046 KASLTDDEYRALQ
+1046 PSDEY
-1059 AAQVKWQ
+1059 AAMLNAQESWQ
-1066 ATDGNERVRVLENLA
+1066 AVDGNERVRILEKLA
-1081 AKLAG
+1081 AKLKASG
-1086 SSKGDLSANAELIA
+1086 KAELVAGAHHIA
-1100 NFAAISENGFVA
+1100 NFAAVSENGFVA
-1112 PTRMPGPTGE
+1112 PKRMPGPTGE
-1122 TNDLYMLGRGVY
+1122 TNDLYCLGRGVY
-1134 LVQAEKDAEAARVIR
+1134 LVQVDKNAEPARVIR
-1149 HIAAA
+1149 HLGAA
-1154 LAAGNAVIV
+1154 LAAGNAVIL
-1163 AGDQKWLVE
+1163 AGDQKWLGDIPALVI
-1172 FASLA
+1172 
-1177 TDAGLPAGLIRVVA
+1177 DAGLPDKLVKSVGTNTGLGA
-1191 SKVGIAVMYDGDVAG
+1191 MYDGAIAG

-1237 GADDDGALPDEAF
+1237 GAEDDGALPDEAF
-1250 LHRFATEKTVTIN
+1250 LHRFATEKTITIN

-1276 EEN
+1276 DEN

>member
-1 MHLQGEAIAMFRI
+1 MFRAEL
-14 DMPQANEI
+14 PQPNDI
-22 RAKIRET
+22 RQQIRDA
-29 YRTDEEVVVERMI
+29 YRADEEAAVERLI
-42 EAARLAPEQS
+42 EKARLSPEQT
-52 ARVQDRAYQLVA
+52 ARVQSRAYQLVA
-64 RVRKADNGKSGIDA
+64 NVRKADNGKSGIDA

-118 DANWQSHLGHSDSF
+118 DADWQSHLGHSDSF

-156 DPGALLK
+156 DPGRLLK

-173 IRKAFNHAMRIMGRQ
+173 IRKAFNQAMRIMGRQ
-188 FVMGRTIAEA
+188 FVMGRTIDEA

-226 ADRYFKSYVDAIND
+226 ADRYYKAYEDAIND
-240 IGKVANNRGPINSPG
+240 IGRVANGRGPIDSPG

-270 NYDRVMNELVPR
+270 NYDRVMNELTPR

-316 VFADPDLDGWE
+316 VFADPELDGWE

-339 AYHVLEWLADLSV
+339 AYYVLEWLADLSA

-373 NSQENGFEGYPVF
+373 FSQENGFEGYPCF
-386 TRKAATDVSY
+386 TRKASTDVSY
-396 LACARFMLSRR
+396 LACAKLMLSRR

-422 ASVLEM
+422 ASILEM
-428 TGNDRT
+428 AGNDRT

-443 GEALYEQIVDKN
+443 GEALYEQIVDKD

-507 PVEKM
+507 PIEKM
-512 AALPRKAHPKIPAP
+512 AALPRKTHPKIPAP

-537 KGIDLTD
+537 RGIDLTD
-544 TTKLLP
+544 TNKLLP
-550 LAEKLASIQ
+550 LNAKLAEFQRKTWS
-559 GKIWHAAPLID
+559 AAPLID
-570 GQPVSG
+570 GKLVAGTP
-576 EAIDVLNPSNR
+576 IDVVNPAKLG
-587 NEKVGEL
+587 EKVGDL
-594 VQAGEAD
+594 VQATEAD
-601 VEAAIVAAAKGYEIW
+601 VDAAVAVAVKGYEIW

-621 AERAACLRR
+621 SERANALRR

-669 YYANRAEESFREGSI
+669 YYANRAEETFREGTV
-684 LEGRGIFV
+684 LEGRGVFV

-703 FLGQVS
+703 FLGQVT

-722 AEQTSLVAAK
+722 AEQTSLVAAR
-732 AAELILAAG
+732 AAELILEAG
-741 VPGAAF
+741 IPGAAF
-747 TLLPGPGRV
+747 NLLPGPGRV
-756 IGNILINDPRIAGVA
+756 IGNQLINDPRIAGVA

-884 VTHAERMTKE
+884 DAHAERMKKE
-894 AKLLHACDI
+894 AKLLHACDV
-903 LPECENG
+903 LPECKDG

-935 HVVRYKARD
+935 HVIRYKARD

-964 SRIDSTVRQI
+964 SRIDGTVRQI

-1012 GPHYVERFAK
+1012 GPHYVERFTK
-1022 PATEAGKKAAGSAA
+1022 PIAVTGNADQEAGF
-1036 IADDRSPIVI
+1036 DDRSPIIVKDVI
-1046 KASLTDDEYRALQ
+1046 PSDEY
-1059 AAQVKWQ
+1059 AAMLGAQETWQ
-1066 ATDGNERVRVLENLA
+1066 AVDGNERVRILEKLA
-1081 AKLAG
+1081 AKLTASG
-1086 SSKGDLSANAELIA
+1086 KAELVAGAHHIA
-1100 NFAAISENGFVA
+1100 NFAAVSENGFVA
-1112 PTRMPGPTGE
+1112 PKRMPGPTGE
-1122 TNDLYMLGRGVY
+1122 TNDLYCLGRGVY
-1134 LVQAEKDAEAARVIR
+1134 LVQVDKNAEPARVIR
-1149 HIAAA
+1149 HLAAA
-1154 LAAGNAVIV
+1154 LAAGNAVIL
-1163 AGDQKWLVE
+1163 AGDQKWLGDIPALVI
-1172 FASLA
+1172 
-1177 TDAGLPAGLIRVVA
+1177 DAGLPDKLVKSVGTNTGLGA
-1191 SKVGIAVMYDGDVAG
+1191 MYDGAIAG

-1237 GADDDGALPDEAF
+1237 GAEDDGALPDEAF
-1250 LHRFATEKTVTIN
+1250 LHRFATEKTITIN

-1276 EEN
+1276 DEN

>member
-1 MHLQGEAIAMFRI
+1 MQGEAIAMFRI

-428 TGNDRT
+428 AGNDRT

-756 IGNILINDPRIAGVA
+756 IGNILINDPRIGGVA

-884 VTHAERMTKE
+884 VAHAERMTKE

-1112 PTRMPGPTGE
+1112 PTRMPGSTGE

-1163 AGDQKWLVE
+1163 AGDQKWLAE

-1177 TDAGLPAGLIRVVA
+1177 PDAGLPAGLIRVVA

>member
-1 MHLQGEAIAMFRI
+1 MFRTQL
-14 DMPQANEI
+14 PQPNAL
-22 RAKIRET
+22 RQKIRDT
-29 YRTDEEVVVERMI
+29 YRADEEAVVERMI
-42 EAARLAPEQS
+42 EKARLSPEQT
-52 ARVQDRAYQLVA
+52 ARVQERAYALVA
-64 RVRKADNGKSGIDA
+64 RVRETDTGKRGVDA

-118 DANWQSHLGHSDSF
+118 DADWQSHLGHSDSF

-147 IKFGKAEKA
+147 IKFAKTEKE
-156 DPGALLK
+156 DPSRLLK

-188 FVMGRTIAEA
+188 FVMGRTIDEA
-198 AERAKANEEKGYR
+198 AERAAPNEEKGYR

-226 ADRYFKSYVDAIND
+226 ADRYYKAYEDAIHD
-240 IGKVANNRGPINSPG
+240 IGRVANGRGPIDSPG

-270 NYDRVMNELVPR
+270 NYQRVMDELTPR

-308 LSLDVIGA
+308 LSLDVIGT

-373 NSQENGFEGYPVF
+373 FSQENGFEGYPVF

-396 LACARFMLSRR
+396 LACAKYMLSRR
-407 DAFYCQFASHNAHTV
+407 DAFYCQFASHNAHSV
-422 ASVLEM
+422 ASILEM
-428 TGNDRT
+428 AGDDRT

-443 GEALYEQIVDKN
+443 GEALYEQIVDKA

-512 AALPRKAHPKIPAP
+512 AALPRKAHPMIPAP

-537 KGIDLTD
+537 RGIDLTD
-544 TTKLLP
+544 TNTLLP
-550 LAEKLASIQ
+550 LNEELSRLR
-559 GKIWHAAPLID
+559 GKIWKAAPLIN
-570 GQPVSG
+570 GKPVSG
-576 EAIDVLNPSNR
+576 KAIDVLNPAKLG
-587 NEKVGEL
+587 EKVGEL
-594 VQAGEAD
+594 VEATEDD
-601 VEAAIVAAAKGYEIW
+601 VEAAVVAAAAGYEIW

-621 AERAACLRR
+621 TDRAAALRR
-630 LGDLLED
+630 LGDLLEAH
-637 NMDEFIALC
+637 MDEFIALC

-669 YYANRAEESFREGSI
+669 YYANRAEETFRPGGP
-684 LEGRGIFV
+684 LEGRGVFV

-703 FLGQVS
+703 FLGQVT

-722 AEQTSLVAAK
+722 AEQTSLVAAR
-732 AAELILAAG
+732 AADLILEAG

-747 TLLPGPGRV
+747 QLVPGPGRV
-756 IGNILINDPRIAGVA
+756 IGNRLINDPRIAGVA

-848 LCHMLVGAMKELRVG
+848 LCRMLVGAMKELRVG
-863 DPKFLD
+863 DPAFLD

-878 KSRKTL
+878 RARKTL
-884 VTHAERMTKE
+884 QAHAERMTRE
-894 AKLLHACDI
+894 AKLLHACDV
-903 LPECENG
+903 LPECQDG
-910 TFFAPHCFEIPSL
+910 TFFAPHCFEIPSI

-935 HVVRYKARD
+935 HVVRFKARD

-954 SGYGLTMGIH
+954 SGYGLTLGIH
-964 SRIDSTVRQI
+964 SRIDNTVRQI

-1022 PATEAGKKAAGSAA
+1022 PVASAAGG
-1036 IADDRSPIVI
+1036 
-1046 KASLTDDEYRALQ
+1046 
-1059 AAQVKWQ
+1059 AQVAVSEDRAPIIVKDVLSADTYAALRGVQEEWQ
-1066 ATDGNERVRVLENLA
+1066 STEGNERVRLLEKLSARLGASGQEALA
-1081 AKLAG
+1081 AGAHHV
-1086 SSKGDLSANAELIA
+1086 AH
-1100 NFAAISENGFVA
+1100 FAALSENGFVA

-1122 TNDLYMLGRGVY
+1122 TNDLYCLGRGGY
-1134 LVQAEKDAEAARVIR
+1134 LIQTDKDAEPVRVFR
-1149 HIAAA
+1149 HLAAA
-1154 LAAGNAVIV
+1154 LAAGNAVIL
-1163 AGDQKWLVE
+1163 AGDQEWLAEIPAMV
-1172 FASLA
+1172 AS
-1177 TDAGLPAGLIRVVA
+1177 AGLPKKLVMVVSANAGLGA
-1191 SKVGIAVMYDGDVAG
+1191 MYDGGIAG
-1206 VSCVAPLDRV
+1206 VSCIAPLDQV
-1216 TAFKQLLAKRDGA
+1216 TVFKQILAKRDGA

-1250 LHRFATEKTVTIN
+1250 MHRFATEKTITIN

-1276 EEN
+1276 EED

>member
-1 MHLQGEAIAMFRI
+1 MFRTQL
-14 DMPQANEI
+14 PQPNEI
-22 RAKIRET
+22 RTEIRNA
-29 YRTDEEVVVERMI
+29 YRADEE
-42 EAARLAPEQS
+42 EAVARLIEKARLSPEQT

-138 WGLMLTGKV
+138 WGLMLTGQV

-156 DPGALLK
+156 DPGRLIK
-163 RMIARSGEPV
+163 RMIGRSGEPV

-188 FVMGRTIAEA
+188 FVMGRTIDEA
-198 AERAKANEEKGYR
+198 SERAKANEEKGYR

-226 ADRYFKSYVDAIND
+226 ADRYYKSYEDAIHD
-240 IGKVANNRGPINSPG
+240 IGRVAKGRGPIDSPG

-270 NYDRVMNELVPR
+270 NYDRVMNELTPR

-308 LSLDVIGA
+308 LSLDVIGT

-339 AYHVLEWLADLSV
+339 AYYVLEWLADLST

-373 NSQENGFEGYPVF
+373 FSQENGFDGYPCF
-386 TRKAATDVSY
+386 TRKASTDVSY
-396 LACARFMLSRR
+396 LACAKFMLSRR

-428 TGNDRT
+428 AGNDRT

-443 GEALYEQIVDKN
+443 GEALYEQIVDEK
-455 GENVPCRVYA
+455 GENVPCRIYA
-465 PVGTHEDLLA
+465 PVGSHEDLLA

-537 KGIDLTD
+537 RGIDLTD
-544 TTKLLP
+544 TNKLLP
-550 LAEKLASIQ
+550 LSEKLAAMQ
-559 GKIWHAAPLID
+559 GKTWNAAPLID
-570 GQPVSG
+570 GKLVPG
-576 EAIDVLNPSNR
+576 TPIDVMNPAKLD
-587 NEKVGEL
+587 EKVGDL
-594 VQAGEAD
+594 VQATEAD
-601 VEAAIVAAAKGYEIW
+601 IEAAVVAALKGYEGW
-616 NKTPA
+616 NATSGA
-621 AERAACLRR
+621 DRAAALRR
-630 LGDLLED
+630 LGDLLEAH
-637 NMDEFIALC
+637 MDEFIALC

-669 YYANRAEESFREGSI
+669 YYANRAEETFREGGA
-684 LEGRGIFV
+684 LEGRGVFV

-703 FLGQVS
+703 FLGQVT

-722 AEQTSLVAAK
+722 AEQTSLIAAR
-732 AAELILAAG
+732 AAELILEAG
-741 VPGAAF
+741 IPGSAF
-747 TLLPGPGRV
+747 HLVPGPGRV
-756 IGNILINDPRIAGVA
+756 IGNKLINDPRIAGVA

-779 QVINQAL
+779 QLINQAL

-814 EQVVQDAII
+814 EQVVQDAVI

-848 LCHMLVGAMKELRVG
+848 LCHMLVGAMKELKVG
-863 DPKFLD
+863 NPKFLD

-884 VTHAERMTKE
+884 QDHAERMKKE
-894 AKLLHACDI
+894 AKLLHACDT
-903 LPECENG
+903 LPECKDG
-910 TFFAPHCFEIPSL
+910 TFFAPHCFEIPSI

-935 HVVRYKARD
+935 HVVRFKARD
-944 LDKVLDQINA
+944 MDKILDQINA
-954 SGYGLTMGIH
+954 SGYGLTLGIH
-964 SRIDSTVRQI
+964 SRIDSTVREI
-974 SQKLRVGNCYVNR
+974 SHKLRVGNCYVNR
-987 NMIGAVVGVQ
+987 NQIGAVVGVQ

-1022 PATEAGKKAAGSAA
+1022 PISTANSASDVAIDDDRAPIIVKDVLSKAEYADMLKAQEEWQAVDGNARVGILEKLASKLSASSNQELAAG
-1036 IADDRSPIVI
+1036 ADHVAD
-1046 KASLTDDEYRALQ
+1046 
-1059 AAQVKWQ
+1059 
-1066 ATDGNERVRVLENLA
+1066 
-1081 AKLAG
+1081 
-1086 SSKGDLSANAELIA
+1086 
-1100 NFAAISENGFVA
+1100 FAALSENGFVA
-1112 PTRMPGPTGE
+1112 PKRMPGPTGE
-1122 TNDLYMLGRGVY
+1122 TNDLYCLGRGVY
-1134 LVQAEKDAEAARVIR
+1134 LVQADKDAEPSRVIR
-1149 HIAAA
+1149 HVGAA
-1154 LAAGNAVIV
+1154 LAAGNAVIL
-1163 AGDQKWLVE
+1163 AGDHKW
-1172 FASLA
+1172 FADLPGLA
-1177 TDAGLPAGLIRVVA
+1177 ADAGLPKKLVKVVGGNTGLGA
-1191 SKVGIAVMYDGDVAG
+1191 MYDGDIAG
-1206 VSCVAPLDRV
+1206 VSCIASLDRV
-1216 TAFKQLLAKRDGA
+1216 TSFKQLLAKRDGA

-1237 GADDDGALPDEAF
+1237 GAEDDGALPDEAF
-1250 LHRFATEKTVTIN
+1250 LHRFATEKTITIN

-1276 EEN
+1276 DEN

>member
-1 MHLQGEAIAMFRI
+1 MFRAEL
-14 DMPQANEI
+14 PQPNDI
-22 RAKIRET
+22 RQQIRDA
-29 YRTDEEVVVERMI
+29 YRADEEAAVERLI
-42 EAARLAPEQS
+42 EKARLSPEQT
-52 ARVQDRAYQLVA
+52 ARVQSRAYQLVA
-64 RVRKADNGKSGIDA
+64 NVRKADNGKSGIDA

-118 DANWQSHLGHSDSF
+118 DADWQSHLGHSDSF

-156 DPGALLK
+156 DPGRLLK

-173 IRKAFNHAMRIMGRQ
+173 IRKAFNQAMRIMGRQ
-188 FVMGRTIAEA
+188 FVMGRTIDEA

-226 ADRYFKSYVDAIND
+226 ADRYYKAYEDAIND
-240 IGKVANNRGPINSPG
+240 IGRVANGRGPIDSPG

-270 NYDRVMNELVPR
+270 NYDRVMNELTPR

-316 VFADPDLDGWE
+316 VFADPELDGWE

-339 AYHVLEWLADLSV
+339 AYYVLEWLADLSV

-373 NSQENGFEGYPVF
+373 FSQENGFEGYPCF
-386 TRKAATDVSY
+386 TRKASTDVSY
-396 LACARFMLSRR
+396 LACAKLMLSRR

-422 ASVLEM
+422 ASILEM
-428 TGNDRT
+428 AGNDRT

-443 GEALYEQIVDKN
+443 GEALYEQIVDKD

-507 PVEKM
+507 PIEKM
-512 AALPRKAHPKIPAP
+512 AALPRKTHPKIPAP

-537 KGIDLTD
+537 RGIDLTD
-544 TTKLLP
+544 TNKLLP
-550 LAEKLASIQ
+550 LNAKLAEFQRKTWS
-559 GKIWHAAPLID
+559 AAPLID
-570 GQPVSG
+570 GKLVAGTP
-576 EAIDVLNPSNR
+576 IDVVNPAKLG
-587 NEKVGEL
+587 EKVGDL
-594 VQAGEAD
+594 VQATEAD
-601 VEAAIVAAAKGYEIW
+601 VDAAVAAAVKGYEIW

-621 AERAACLRR
+621 SERANALRR

-669 YYANRAEESFREGSI
+669 YYANRAEETFREGTV
-684 LEGRGIFV
+684 LEGRGVFV

-703 FLGQVS
+703 FLGQVT

-722 AEQTSLVAAK
+722 AEQTSLVAAR

-741 VPGAAF
+741 IPGAAF
-747 TLLPGPGRV
+747 NLLPGPGRV
-756 IGNILINDPRIAGVA
+756 IGNQLINDPRIAGVA

-884 VTHAERMTKE
+884 EAHAERMKKE
-894 AKLLHACDI
+894 AKLLHACDV
-903 LPECENG
+903 LPECKDG

-935 HVVRYKARD
+935 HVIRYKARD

-964 SRIDSTVRQI
+964 SRIDGTVRQI

-1022 PATEAGKKAAGSAA
+1022 P
-1036 IADDRSPIVI
+1036 IAVTGNADQETGFDDRSPIIVKDVI
-1046 KASLTDDEYRALQ
+1046 PSDEY
-1059 AAQVKWQ
+1059 AAMLGAQESWQ
-1066 ATDGNERVRVLENLA
+1066 AVDGNERVRILEKLA
-1081 AKLAG
+1081 AKLTASG
-1086 SSKGDLSANAELIA
+1086 KAELVDGAHHIA
-1100 NFAAISENGFVA
+1100 NFAAVSENGFVA
-1112 PTRMPGPTGE
+1112 PKRMPGPTGE
-1122 TNDLYMLGRGVY
+1122 TNDLYCLGRGVY
-1134 LVQAEKDAEAARVIR
+1134 LVQVDKNAEPARVIR
-1149 HIAAA
+1149 HLGAA
-1154 LAAGNAVIV
+1154 LAAGNAVIL
-1163 AGDQKWLVE
+1163 AGDQKWLGDIPALVV
-1172 FASLA
+1172 
-1177 TDAGLPAGLIRVVA
+1177 DAGLPDKLVKSVGTNTGLGA
-1191 SKVGIAVMYDGDVAG
+1191 MYDGAIAG

-1237 GADDDGALPDEAF
+1237 GAEDDGALPDEAF
-1250 LHRFATEKTVTIN
+1250 LHRFATEKTITIN

-1276 EEN
+1276 DEN

>member
-1 MHLQGEAIAMFRI
+1 MFRAEL
-14 DMPQANEI
+14 PQPNDI
-22 RAKIRET
+22 RQQIRDA
-29 YRTDEEVVVERMI
+29 YRADEEAAVERLI
-42 EAARLAPEQS
+42 EKARLSPEQT
-52 ARVQDRAYQLVA
+52 ARVQSRAYQLVA
-64 RVRKADNGKSGIDA
+64 NVRKADNGKSGIDA

-118 DANWQSHLGHSDSF
+118 DADWQSHLGHSDSF

-156 DPGALLK
+156 DPGRLLK

-173 IRKAFNHAMRIMGRQ
+173 IRKAFNQAMRIMGRQ
-188 FVMGRTIAEA
+188 FVMGRTIDEA

-226 ADRYFKSYVDAIND
+226 ADRYYKAYEDAIND
-240 IGKVANNRGPINSPG
+240 IGRVANGRGPIDSPG

-270 NYDRVMNELVPR
+270 NYDRVMNELTPR

-316 VFADPDLDGWE
+316 VFADPELDGWE

-339 AYHVLEWLADLSV
+339 AYYVLEWLADLSV

-373 NSQENGFEGYPVF
+373 FSQENGFEGYPCF
-386 TRKAATDVSY
+386 TRKASTDVSY
-396 LACARFMLSRR
+396 LACAKLMLSRR

-422 ASVLEM
+422 ASILEM
-428 TGNDRT
+428 AGNDRT

-443 GEALYEQIVDKN
+443 GEALYEQIVDKD

-507 PVEKM
+507 PIEKM
-512 AALPRKAHPKIPAP
+512 AALPRKTHPKIPAP

-537 KGIDLTD
+537 RGIDLTD
-544 TTKLLP
+544 TNKLLP
-550 LAEKLASIQ
+550 LNAKLAEFQRKTWS
-559 GKIWHAAPLID
+559 AAPLID
-570 GQPVSG
+570 GKLVAGTP
-576 EAIDVLNPSNR
+576 IDVVNPAKLG
-587 NEKVGEL
+587 EKVGDL
-594 VQAGEAD
+594 VQATEAD
-601 VEAAIVAAAKGYEIW
+601 VDAAVAVAVKGYEIW

-621 AERAACLRR
+621 SERANALRR

-637 NMDEFIALC
+637 NMGEFIALC

-669 YYANRAEESFREGSI
+669 YYANRAEETFREGTV
-684 LEGRGIFV
+684 LEGRGVFV

-703 FLGQVS
+703 FLGQVT

-722 AEQTSLVAAK
+722 AEQTSLVAAR
-732 AAELILAAG
+732 AAELILEAG
-741 VPGAAF
+741 IPGAAF
-747 TLLPGPGRV
+747 NLLPGPGRV
-756 IGNILINDPRIAGVA
+756 IGNQLINDPRVAGVA

-884 VTHAERMTKE
+884 DAHAERMKKE
-894 AKLLHACDI
+894 AKLLHACDV
-903 LPECENG
+903 LPECKEG

-935 HVVRYKARD
+935 HVIRYKARD

-964 SRIDSTVRQI
+964 SRIDGTVRQI

-1022 PATEAGKKAAGSAA
+1022 PIAVTGNADQEAGF
-1036 IADDRSPIVI
+1036 DDRSPIIVKDVI
-1046 KASLTDDEYRALQ
+1046 PSDEY
-1059 AAQVKWQ
+1059 AAMLGAQESWQ
-1066 ATDGNERVRVLENLA
+1066 AVDGNERVRILEKLA
-1081 AKLAG
+1081 AKLTASG
-1086 SSKGDLSANAELIA
+1086 KAELVAGAHHIA
-1100 NFAAISENGFVA
+1100 NFAAVSENGFVA
-1112 PTRMPGPTGE
+1112 PKRMPGPTGE
-1122 TNDLYMLGRGVY
+1122 TNDLYCLGRGVY
-1134 LVQAEKDAEAARVIR
+1134 LVQVDKDAEPARVIR
-1149 HIAAA
+1149 HLGAA
-1154 LAAGNAVIV
+1154 LAAGNAVIL
-1163 AGDQKWLVE
+1163 AGDQKWLGEIPALVI
-1172 FASLA
+1172 
-1177 TDAGLPAGLIRVVA
+1177 DAGLPDKLVKSVGTNTGLGA
-1191 SKVGIAVMYDGDVAG
+1191 MYDGAIAG

-1237 GADDDGALPDEAF
+1237 GAEDDGALPDEAF
-1250 LHRFATEKTVTIN
+1250 LHRFATEKTITIN

-1276 EEN
+1276 DEN

>member
-1 MHLQGEAIAMFRI
+1 MFRAEL
-14 DMPQANEI
+14 PQPNDI
-22 RAKIRET
+22 RQQIRDA
-29 YRTDEEVVVERMI
+29 YRADEEAAVERLI
-42 EAARLAPEQS
+42 EKARLSPEQT
-52 ARVQDRAYQLVA
+52 ARVQSRAYQLVA
-64 RVRKADNGKSGIDA
+64 NVRKADNGKSGIDA

-118 DANWQSHLGHSDSF
+118 DADWQSHLGHSDSF

-156 DPGALLK
+156 DPGRLLK

-173 IRKAFNHAMRIMGRQ
+173 IRKAFNQAMRIMGRQ
-188 FVMGRTIAEA
+188 FVMGRTIDEA

-226 ADRYFKSYVDAIND
+226 ADRYYKAYEDAIND
-240 IGKVANNRGPINSPG
+240 IGRVANGRGPIDSPG

-270 NYDRVMNELVPR
+270 NYDRVMNELTPR

-316 VFADPDLDGWE
+316 VFADPELDGWE

-339 AYHVLEWLADLSV
+339 AYYVLEWLADLSV

-373 NSQENGFEGYPVF
+373 FSQENGFEGYPCF
-386 TRKAATDVSY
+386 TRKASTDVSY
-396 LACARFMLSRR
+396 LACAKLMLSRR

-422 ASVLEM
+422 ASILEM
-428 TGNDRT
+428 AGNDRT

-443 GEALYEQIVDKN
+443 GEALYEQIVDKD

-507 PVEKM
+507 PIEKM
-512 AALPRKAHPKIPAP
+512 AALPRKTHPKIPAP

-537 KGIDLTD
+537 RGIDLTD
-544 TTKLLP
+544 TNKLLP
-550 LAEKLASIQ
+550 LNAKLAEFQRKTWS
-559 GKIWHAAPLID
+559 AAPLID
-570 GQPVSG
+570 GKLVAGTP
-576 EAIDVLNPSNR
+576 IDVVNPAKLG
-587 NEKVGEL
+587 EKVGDL
-594 VQAGEAD
+594 VQATEAD
-601 VEAAIVAAAKGYEIW
+601 VDAAVAVAVKGYEIW

-621 AERAACLRR
+621 SERANALRR

-669 YYANRAEESFREGSI
+669 YYANQAEETFREGTV
-684 LEGRGIFV
+684 LEGRGVFV

-703 FLGQVS
+703 FLGQVT

-722 AEQTSLVAAK
+722 AEQTSLVAAR
-732 AAELILAAG
+732 AAELILEAG
-741 VPGAAF
+741 IPGAAF
-747 TLLPGPGRV
+747 NLLPGPGRV
-756 IGNILINDPRIAGVA
+756 IGNQLINDPRIAGVA

-884 VTHAERMTKE
+884 EAHAERMKKE
-894 AKLLHACDI
+894 AKLLHACDV
-903 LPECENG
+903 LPECKDG

-935 HVVRYKARD
+935 HVIRYKARD

-964 SRIDSTVRQI
+964 SRIDGTVRQI

-1022 PATEAGKKAAGSAA
+1022 PVAVTGNADQETGF
-1036 IADDRSPIVI
+1036 DDRSPIIVKDVI
-1046 KASLTDDEYRALQ
+1046 PSDEY
-1059 AAQVKWQ
+1059 AAMLGAQETWQ
-1066 ATDGNERVRVLENLA
+1066 AVDGNERVRILEKLA
-1081 AKLAG
+1081 AKLTASG
-1086 SSKGDLSANAELIA
+1086 KAELVAGAHHIA
-1100 NFAAISENGFVA
+1100 NFAAVSENGFVA
-1112 PTRMPGPTGE
+1112 PKRMPGPTGE
-1122 TNDLYMLGRGVY
+1122 TNDLYCLGRGVY
-1134 LVQAEKDAEAARVIR
+1134 LVQVDKNAEPVRVIR
-1149 HIAAA
+1149 HLGAA
-1154 LAAGNAVIV
+1154 LAAGNAVIL
-1163 AGDQKWLVE
+1163 AGDQKWLGDIPALVV
-1172 FASLA
+1172 
-1177 TDAGLPAGLIRVVA
+1177 DAGLPDKLVKSVGTNTGLGA
-1191 SKVGIAVMYDGDVAG
+1191 MYDGAIAG

-1237 GADDDGALPDEAF
+1237 GAEDDGALPDEAF
-1250 LHRFATEKTVTIN
+1250 LHRFATEKTITIN

-1276 EEN
+1276 DEN

>member
-1 MHLQGEAIAMFRI
+1 MFRAEL
-14 DMPQANEI
+14 PQPNDI
-22 RAKIRET
+22 RQQIRDA
-29 YRTDEEVVVERMI
+29 YRADEEAAVERLI
-42 EAARLAPEQS
+42 EKARLSTEQT
-52 ARVQDRAYQLVA
+52 ARVQSRAYQLVA
-64 RVRKADNGKSGIDA
+64 NVRKADNGKSGIDA

-118 DANWQSHLGHSDSF
+118 DADWQSHLGHSDSF

-156 DPGALLK
+156 DPGRLLK

-173 IRKAFNHAMRIMGRQ
+173 IRKAFNQAMRIMGRQ
-188 FVMGRTIAEA
+188 FVMGRTIDEA

-226 ADRYFKSYVDAIND
+226 ADRYYTAYEDAIND
-240 IGKVANNRGPINSPG
+240 IGRVASGRGPIDSPG

-270 NYDRVMNELVPR
+270 NYDRVMNELTPR

-316 VFADPDLDGWE
+316 VFADPELDGWE

-339 AYHVLEWLADLSV
+339 AYYVLEWLADLSV

-373 NSQENGFEGYPVF
+373 FSQENGFEGYPCF
-386 TRKAATDVSY
+386 TRKASTDVSY
-396 LACARFMLSRR
+396 LACAKLMLSRR

-422 ASVLEM
+422 ASILEM
-428 TGNDRT
+428 AGNDRT

-443 GEALYEQIVDKN
+443 GEALYEQIVDKD

-507 PVEKM
+507 PIEKM
-512 AALPRKAHPKIPAP
+512 AALPRKTHPKIPAP

-537 KGIDLTD
+537 RGIDLTD
-544 TTKLLP
+544 TNKLLP
-550 LAEKLASIQ
+550 LNAKLAEFQRKTWS
-559 GKIWHAAPLID
+559 AAPLID
-570 GQPVSG
+570 GKLVAGTP
-576 EAIDVLNPSNR
+576 IDVVNPAKLG
-587 NEKVGEL
+587 EKVGDL
-594 VQAGEAD
+594 VQATEAD
-601 VEAAIVAAAKGYEIW
+601 VDAAVAVAVKGYEIW

-621 AERAACLRR
+621 SDRANALRR
-630 LGDLLED
+630 LGDRLED

-669 YYANRAEESFREGSI
+669 YYANRAEETFREGTV
-684 LEGRGIFV
+684 LEGRGVFV

-703 FLGQVS
+703 FLGQVT

-722 AEQTSLVAAK
+722 AEQTSLVAAR
-732 AAELILAAG
+732 AAELILEAG
-741 VPGAAF
+741 IPGAAF
-747 TLLPGPGRV
+747 NLLPGPGRV
-756 IGNILINDPRIAGVA
+756 IGNQLINDPRIAGVA

-884 VTHAERMTKE
+884 DAHVERMKKE
-894 AKLLHACDI
+894 SKLLHACDI
-903 LPECENG
+903 LPECKDG

-935 HVVRYKARD
+935 HVIRYKARD

-964 SRIDSTVRQI
+964 SRIDGTVRQI

-1022 PATEAGKKAAGSAA
+1022 P
-1036 IADDRSPIVI
+1036 IAVTGNADQETGFDDRSPIIVKDVI
-1046 KASLTDDEYRALQ
+1046 PSDEY
-1059 AAQVKWQ
+1059 AAMLNAQETWQ
-1066 ATDGNERVRVLENLA
+1066 AVDGNERVRILEKLA
-1081 AKLAG
+1081 AKLTASG
-1086 SSKGDLSANAELIA
+1086 KAELVAGAHHIA
-1100 NFAAISENGFVA
+1100 NFAAVSENGFVA
-1112 PTRMPGPTGE
+1112 PKRMPGPTGE
-1122 TNDLYMLGRGVY
+1122 TNDLYCLGRGVY
-1134 LVQAEKDAEAARVIR
+1134 LVQVDKNAEPVRVIR
-1149 HIAAA
+1149 HLGAA
-1154 LAAGNAVIV
+1154 LAAGNAVIL
-1163 AGDQKWLVE
+1163 AGDQKWLGDIPALVV
-1172 FASLA
+1172 
-1177 TDAGLPAGLIRVVA
+1177 DAGLPDKLVKSVGTNTGLGA
-1191 SKVGIAVMYDGDVAG
+1191 MYDGAIAG

-1237 GADDDGALPDEAF
+1237 GAEDDGALPDEAF
-1250 LHRFATEKTVTIN
+1250 LHRFATEKTITIN

-1276 EEN
+1276 DEN

>member
-1 MHLQGEAIAMFRI
+1 MFRAEL
-14 DMPQANEI
+14 PQPNDI
-22 RAKIRET
+22 RQQIRDA
-29 YRTDEEVVVERMI
+29 YRADEEAAVERLI
-42 EAARLAPEQS
+42 EKARLSPEQT
-52 ARVQDRAYQLVA
+52 ARVQSRAYQLVA
-64 RVRKADNGKSGIDA
+64 NVRKADNGKSGIDA

-118 DANWQSHLGHSDSF
+118 DADWQSHLGHSDSF

-156 DPGALLK
+156 DPGRLLK

-173 IRKAFNHAMRIMGRQ
+173 IRKAFNQAMRIMGRQ
-188 FVMGRTIAEA
+188 FVMGRTIDEA

-226 ADRYFKSYVDAIND
+226 ADRYYKAYEDAIND
-240 IGKVANNRGPINSPG
+240 IGRVANGRGPIDSPG

-270 NYDRVMNELVPR
+270 NYDRVMNELTPR

-316 VFADPDLDGWE
+316 VFADPELDGWE

-339 AYHVLEWLADLSV
+339 AYYVLEWLADLSV

-373 NSQENGFEGYPVF
+373 FSQENGFEGYPCF
-386 TRKAATDVSY
+386 TRKASTDVSY
-396 LACARFMLSRR
+396 LACAKLMLSRR

-422 ASVLEM
+422 ASILEM
-428 TGNDRT
+428 AGNDRT

-443 GEALYEQIVDKN
+443 GEALYEQIVDKD

-507 PVEKM
+507 PIEKM
-512 AALPRKAHPKIPAP
+512 AALPRKTHPKIPAP

-537 KGIDLTD
+537 RGIDLTD
-544 TTKLLP
+544 TNKLLP
-550 LAEKLASIQ
+550 LNAKLAEFQRKTWS
-559 GKIWHAAPLID
+559 AAPLID
-570 GQPVSG
+570 GKLVAGTP
-576 EAIDVLNPSNR
+576 IDVVNPAKLG
-587 NEKVGEL
+587 EKVGDL
-594 VQAGEAD
+594 VQATEAD
-601 VEAAIVAAAKGYEIW
+601 VDAAVAVAVKGYEIW

-621 AERAACLRR
+621 SERANALRR

-637 NMDEFIALC
+637 NMGEFIALC

-669 YYANRAEESFREGSI
+669 YYANRAEETFREGTV
-684 LEGRGIFV
+684 LEGRGVFV

-703 FLGQVS
+703 FLGQVT

-722 AEQTSLVAAK
+722 AEQTSLVAAR
-732 AAELILAAG
+732 AAELILEAG
-741 VPGAAF
+741 IPGAAF
-747 TLLPGPGRV
+747 NLLPGPGRV
-756 IGNILINDPRIAGVA
+756 IGNQLINDPRVAGVA

-884 VTHAERMTKE
+884 EAHAERMKKE
-894 AKLLHACDI
+894 AKLLYACDV
-903 LPECENG
+903 LPECKDG

-935 HVVRYKARD
+935 HVIRYKARD

-964 SRIDSTVRQI
+964 SRIDGTVRQI

-1022 PATEAGKKAAGSAA
+1022 PIAVTGNADQEAGF
-1036 IADDRSPIVI
+1036 DDRSPIIVKDVI
-1046 KASLTDDEYRALQ
+1046 PSDEY
-1059 AAQVKWQ
+1059 AAMLGAQETWQ
-1066 ATDGNERVRVLENLA
+1066 AVDGNERVRIIEKLA
-1081 AKLAG
+1081 AKLTASG
-1086 SSKGDLSANAELIA
+1086 KAELVAGAHHIA
-1100 NFAAISENGFVA
+1100 NFAAVSENGFVA
-1112 PTRMPGPTGE
+1112 PKRMPGPTGE
-1122 TNDLYMLGRGVY
+1122 TNDLYCLGRGVY
-1134 LVQAEKDAEAARVIR
+1134 LVQVDKNAEPARVIR
-1149 HIAAA
+1149 HLAAA
-1154 LAAGNAVIV
+1154 LAAGNAVIL
-1163 AGDQKWLVE
+1163 AGDQKWLGDIPALVI
-1172 FASLA
+1172 
-1177 TDAGLPAGLIRVVA
+1177 DAGLPDKLVKSVGTNTGLGA
-1191 SKVGIAVMYDGDVAG
+1191 MYDGAIAG

-1237 GADDDGALPDEAF
+1237 GAEDDGALPDEAF
-1250 LHRFATEKTVTIN
+1250 LHRFATEKTITIN

-1276 EEN
+1276 DEN

>member
-1 MHLQGEAIAMFRI
+1 MFRAEL
-14 DMPQANEI
+14 PQPNDI
-22 RAKIRET
+22 RQQIRDA
-29 YRTDEEVVVERMI
+29 YRADEEAAVERLI
-42 EAARLAPEQS
+42 EKARLSPEQT
-52 ARVQDRAYQLVA
+52 ARVQSRAYQLVA
-64 RVRKADNGKSGIDA
+64 NVRKADNGKSGIDA

-118 DANWQSHLGHSDSF
+118 DADWQSHLGHSDSF

-156 DPGALLK
+156 DPGRLLK

-173 IRKAFNHAMRIMGRQ
+173 IRKAFNQAMRIMGRQ
-188 FVMGRTIAEA
+188 FVMGRTIDEA

-226 ADRYFKSYVDAIND
+226 ADRYYKAYEDAIND
-240 IGKVANNRGPINSPG
+240 IGRVANGRGPIDSPG

-270 NYDRVMNELVPR
+270 NYDRVMNELTPR

-316 VFADPDLDGWE
+316 VFADPELDGWE

-339 AYHVLEWLADLSV
+339 AYYVLEWLADLSV

-373 NSQENGFEGYPVF
+373 FSQENGFEGYPCF
-386 TRKAATDVSY
+386 TRKASTDVSY
-396 LACARFMLSRR
+396 LACAKLMLSRR

-422 ASVLEM
+422 ASILEM
-428 TGNDRT
+428 AGNDRT

-443 GEALYEQIVDKN
+443 GEALYEQIVDKD

-507 PVEKM
+507 PIEKM
-512 AALPRKAHPKIPAP
+512 AALPRKTHPKIPAP
-526 VDLYGAGRVNS
+526 VELYGAGRVNS
-537 KGIDLTD
+537 RGIDLTD
-544 TTKLLP
+544 TNKLLP
-550 LAEKLASIQ
+550 LNAKLAEFQRKTWS
-559 GKIWHAAPLID
+559 AAPLID
-570 GQPVSG
+570 GKQVAGTP
-576 EAIDVLNPSNR
+576 IDVVNPAKLG
-587 NEKVGEL
+587 EKVGDL
-594 VQAGEAD
+594 VQATEAD
-601 VEAAIVAAAKGYEIW
+601 VDAAVAVAVKGYEIW

-621 AERAACLRR
+621 SERANALRR

-637 NMDEFIALC
+637 NIDEFIALC

-669 YYANRAEESFREGSI
+669 YYANRAEETFREGTV
-684 LEGRGIFV
+684 LEGRGVFV

-703 FLGQVS
+703 FLGQVT

-722 AEQTSLVAAK
+722 AEQTSLVAAR
-732 AAELILAAG
+732 AAELILEAG
-741 VPGAAF
+741 IPGAAF
-747 TLLPGPGRV
+747 NLLPGPGRV
-756 IGNILINDPRIAGVA
+756 IGNQLINDPRIAGVA

-884 VTHAERMTKE
+884 EAHAERMKKE
-894 AKLLHACDI
+894 AKLLHACDV
-903 LPECENG
+903 LPECKEG

-935 HVVRYKARD
+935 HVIRYKARD

-964 SRIDSTVRQI
+964 SRIDGTVRQI

-1022 PATEAGKKAAGSAA
+1022 P
-1036 IADDRSPIVI
+1036 IAVTGNADQETGFDDRSPIIVKDVI
-1046 KASLTDDEYRALQ
+1046 PSDEY
-1059 AAQVKWQ
+1059 AAMLSAQESWQ
-1066 ATDGNERVRVLENLA
+1066 AVDGNERVRILEKLA
-1081 AKLAG
+1081 AKLTASG
-1086 SSKGDLSANAELIA
+1086 KAELVAGAHHIA
-1100 NFAAISENGFVA
+1100 NFAAVSENGFVA
-1112 PTRMPGPTGE
+1112 PKRMPGPTGE
-1122 TNDLYMLGRGVY
+1122 TNDLYCLGRGVY
-1134 LVQAEKDAEAARVIR
+1134 LVQVDKDAEPARVIR
-1149 HIAAA
+1149 HLGAA
-1154 LAAGNAVIV
+1154 LAAGNAVIL
-1163 AGDQKWLVE
+1163 AGDQKWLGDIPALVV
-1172 FASLA
+1172 
-1177 TDAGLPAGLIRVVA
+1177 DAGLPDKLVKSVGTNTGLGA
-1191 SKVGIAVMYDGDVAG
+1191 MYDGAIAG

-1237 GADDDGALPDEAF
+1237 GAEDDGALPDEAF
-1250 LHRFATEKTVTIN
+1250 LHRFATEKTITIN

-1276 EEN
+1276 DEN

>member
-1 MHLQGEAIAMFRI
+1 MFRAEL
-14 DMPQANEI
+14 PQPNDI
-22 RAKIRET
+22 RQQIRDA
-29 YRTDEEVVVERMI
+29 YRADEEAAVERLI
-42 EAARLAPEQS
+42 EKARLSPEQT
-52 ARVQDRAYQLVA
+52 ARVQSRAYQLVA
-64 RVRKADNGKSGIDA
+64 NVRKADNGKSGIDA

-118 DANWQSHLGHSDSF
+118 DADWQSHLGHSDSF

-156 DPGALLK
+156 DPGRLLK

-173 IRKAFNHAMRIMGRQ
+173 IRKAFNQAMRIMGRQ
-188 FVMGRTIAEA
+188 FVMGRTIDEA

-226 ADRYFKSYVDAIND
+226 ADRYYTAYEDAIND
-240 IGKVANNRGPINSPG
+240 IGRVANGRGPIDSPG

-270 NYDRVMNELVPR
+270 NYDRVMNELTPR

-316 VFADPDLDGWE
+316 VFADPELDGWE

-339 AYHVLEWLADLSV
+339 AYYVLEWLADLSV

-373 NSQENGFEGYPVF
+373 FSQENGFEGYPCF
-386 TRKAATDVSY
+386 TRKASTDVSY
-396 LACARFMLSRR
+396 LACAKLMLSRR

-422 ASVLEM
+422 ASILEM
-428 TGNDRT
+428 AGNDRT

-443 GEALYEQIVDKN
+443 GEALYEQIVDKD

-507 PVEKM
+507 PIEKM
-512 AALPRKAHPKIPAP
+512 AALPRKTHPKIPAP

-537 KGIDLTD
+537 RGIDLTD
-544 TTKLLP
+544 TNKLLP
-550 LAEKLASIQ
+550 LNAKLAEFQRKTWS
-559 GKIWHAAPLID
+559 AAPSID
-570 GQPVSG
+570 GKLVAGTP
-576 EAIDVLNPSNR
+576 IDVVNPAKLG
-587 NEKVGEL
+587 EKVGDL
-594 VQAGEAD
+594 VQATEAD
-601 VEAAIVAAAKGYEIW
+601 VDAAVAVAVKGYEIW

-621 AERAACLRR
+621 SERANALRR

-669 YYANRAEESFREGSI
+669 YYANRAEETFREGTV
-684 LEGRGIFV
+684 LEGRGVFV

-703 FLGQVS
+703 FLGQVT
-709 AALAAGNAVIAKP
+709 AALAAGNAVVAKP
-722 AEQTSLVAAK
+722 AEQTSLVAAR
-732 AAELILAAG
+732 AAELILEAG
-741 VPGAAF
+741 IPGAAF
-747 TLLPGPGRV
+747 NLLPGPGRV
-756 IGNILINDPRIAGVA
+756 IGNQLINDPRIAGVA

-884 VTHAERMTKE
+884 EAHAERMKKE
-894 AKLLHACDI
+894 AKLLHACDV
-903 LPECENG
+903 LPECKDG

-935 HVVRYKARD
+935 HVIRYKARD

-964 SRIDSTVRQI
+964 SRIDGTVRQI

-1022 PATEAGKKAAGSAA
+1022 PIAVTGNADQEAGF
-1036 IADDRSPIVI
+1036 DDRSPIIVKDVI
-1046 KASLTDDEYRALQ
+1046 PSDEY
-1059 AAQVKWQ
+1059 AAMLNAQESWQ
-1066 ATDGNERVRVLENLA
+1066 AVDGNERVRILEKLA
-1081 AKLAG
+1081 AKLTASG
-1086 SSKGDLSANAELIA
+1086 KAELVAGAHHIA
-1100 NFAAISENGFVA
+1100 NFAAVSENGFVA
-1112 PTRMPGPTGE
+1112 PKRMPGPTGE
-1122 TNDLYMLGRGVY
+1122 TNDLYCLGRGVY
-1134 LVQAEKDAEAARVIR
+1134 LVQVDKNAEPARVIR
-1149 HIAAA
+1149 HLGAA
-1154 LAAGNAVIV
+1154 LAAGNAVIL
-1163 AGDQKWLVE
+1163 AGDQKWLGDIPALVI
-1172 FASLA
+1172 
-1177 TDAGLPAGLIRVVA
+1177 DAGLPDKLVKSVGTNTGLGA
-1191 SKVGIAVMYDGDVAG
+1191 MYDGAIAG

-1237 GADDDGALPDEAF
+1237 GAEDDGALPDEAF
-1250 LHRFATEKTVTIN
+1250 LHRFATEKTITIN

-1276 EEN
+1276 DEN

>member
-1 MHLQGEAIAMFRI
+1 MFRTEL
-14 DMPQANEI
+14 PQPNEI
-22 RAKIRET
+22 RQTIRDT
-29 YRTDEEVVVERMI
+29 YRADEEAVVERLI
-42 EAARLAPEQS
+42 ETARLSPEQT
-52 ARVQDRAYQLVA
+52 ARVQNRAYQLVA
-64 RVRKADNGKSGIDA
+64 QVRRADNGKSGIDA

-118 DANWQSHLGHSDSF
+118 DADWQSHLGHSDSF

-138 WGLMLTGKV
+138 WGLMLTGRV

-156 DPGALLK
+156 DPGRLIK
-163 RMIARSGEPV
+163 RMIGRSGEPV
-173 IRKAFNHAMRIMGRQ
+173 IRKAFNQAMRIMGRQ
-188 FVMGRTIAEA
+188 FVMGRTIDEA
-198 AERAKANEEKGYR
+198 SERAKANEEKGYR
-211 YSYDMLGEAARTMED
+211 YSYDMLGEAARTMKD
-226 ADRYFKSYVDAIND
+226 ADRYYKAYETAIHD
-240 IGKVANNRGPINSPG
+240 IGRVANGRGPIDSPG

-270 NYDRVMNELVPR
+270 NYERVMTELTPR
-282 LKQLALLAKK
+282 LKELALLAKK

-308 LSLDVIGA
+308 LSLDVIGT

-339 AYHVLEWLADLSV
+339 AYHVLEWLADLST

-373 NSQENGFEGYPVF
+373 FSQENGFDGYPVF
-386 TRKAATDVSY
+386 TRKASTDVSY
-396 LACARFMLSRR
+396 LACAKYMLSRR

-428 TGNDRT
+428 AGNDRT

-455 GENVPCRVYA
+455 GENIPCRVYA

-507 PVEKM
+507 PIEKM
-512 AALPRKAHPKIPAP
+512 AALPRKGHPKIPAP
-526 VDLYGAGRVNS
+526 IDLYGASRVNS
-537 KGIDLTD
+537 RGLDLTD
-544 TTKLLP
+544 TQKLLP
-550 LAEKLASIQ
+550 LSAKLAEI
-559 GKIWHAAPLID
+559 KNKTWNAAPLID
-570 GQPVSG
+570 GKLVSG
-576 EAIDVLNPSNR
+576 TPIEVINPAKLD
-587 NEKVGEL
+587 EKVGDL
-594 VQAGEAD
+594 VQATED
-601 VEAAIVAAAKGYEIW
+601 DIEAAIVAALKGYETW

-621 AERAACLRR
+621 GERATALRR
-630 LGDLLED
+630 LGDLLEE

-669 YYANRAEESFREGSI
+669 YYANRAEEAFRPGGT
-684 LEGRGIFV
+684 LEGRGVFV

-703 FLGQVS
+703 FLGQVT

-722 AEQTSLVAAK
+722 AEQTSLIAAR
-732 AAELILAAG
+732 AAELILEAG
-741 VPGAAF
+741 VPGSAF
-747 TLLPGPGRV
+747 QLVPGPGRV
-756 IGNILINDPRIAGVA
+756 IGNQLINDPRIAGVA

-848 LCHMLVGAMKELRVG
+848 LCEMLVGAMKELRVG

-878 KSRKTL
+878 KSRKVL
-884 VTHAERMTKE
+884 EAHAERMKKE
-894 AKLLHACDI
+894 AKLLHACDM
-903 LPECENG
+903 LPECEGGN
-910 TFFAPHCFEIPSL
+910 FFAPHCFEIPSIN
-923 DVLEREVFGPVV
+923 VLEREVFGPIV

-944 LDKVLDQINA
+944 LHKILDQINA
-954 SGYGLTMGIH
+954 SGYGLTLGIH
-964 SRIDSTVRQI
+964 SRIDTTVREI
-974 SQKLRVGNCYVNR
+974 SHKLRVGNCYVNR
-987 NMIGAVVGVQ
+987 NQIGAVVGVQ

-1022 PATEAGKKAAGSAA
+1022 PIAHADMIA
-1036 IADDRSPIVI
+1036 ADDVSDDRAPIIVKDVI
-1046 KASLTDDEYRALQ
+1046 ATSEY
-1059 AAQVKWQ
+1059 AAMLGAQEEWQ
-1066 ATDGNERVRVLENLA
+1066 ATDGNARVTILE
-1081 AKLAG
+1081 K
-1086 SSKGDLSANAELIA
+1086 LSAKMDASGNDALMAGADHVA
-1100 NFAAISENGFVA
+1100 NFAALSENGFVA

-1122 TNDLYMLGRGVY
+1122 TNDLYCQGRGVY
-1134 LVQAEKDAEAARVIR
+1134 LIQADKDAEPARVIR
-1149 HIAAA
+1149 HLGAA
-1154 LAAGNAVIV
+1154 LAAGNAVIL
-1163 AGDQKWLVE
+1163 AGDQKWL
-1172 FASLA
+1172 ADIPTLA
-1177 TDAGLPAGLIRVVA
+1177 QQAGLPAKLVKAVGTNTGLGA
-1191 SKVGIAVMYDGDVAG
+1191 MYDGDIAG
-1206 VSCVAPLDRV
+1206 VSCVASLDRV
-1216 TAFKQLLAKRDGA
+1216 TSFKQLLAKRDGA

-1237 GADDDGALPDEAF
+1237 GAEDDGALPDEAF
-1250 LHRFATEKTVTIN
+1250 LHRFATEKTITIN

-1276 EEN
+1276 EED

>member
-1 MHLQGEAIAMFRI
+1 MFRTEL
-14 DMPQANEI
+14 PQPNAI
-22 RAKIRET
+22 RSQIRDA
-29 YRTDEEVVVERMI
+29 YRADEEAAVERLI
-42 EAARLAPEQS
+42 EKARLSPEQT
-52 ARVQDRAYQLVA
+52 ARVQAKAYQLVA
-64 RVRKADNGKSGIDA
+64 NVRKADNGKSGIDA

-156 DPGALLK
+156 DPGRLLK

-188 FVMGRTIAEA
+188 FVMGRTIDEA
-198 AERAKANEEKGYR
+198 AVRAKANEEKGYR

-226 ADRYFKSYVDAIND
+226 ADRYYKAYEDAIND
-240 IGKVANNRGPINSPG
+240 IGRVANGRGPINSPG

-270 NYDRVMNELVPR
+270 NYDRVMNELTPR

-316 VFADPDLDGWE
+316 VFADPELDGWE

-339 AYHVLEWLADLSV
+339 AYYVLEWLADLST

-373 NSQENGFEGYPVF
+373 FSQENGFEGYPCF
-386 TRKAATDVSY
+386 TRKASTDVSY
-396 LACARFMLSRR
+396 LACAKLMLSRR

-422 ASVLEM
+422 ASILEM
-428 TGNDRT
+428 AGNDRT

-443 GEALYEQIVDKN
+443 GEALYEQIVDKA

-507 PVEKM
+507 PIEKM
-512 AALPRKAHPKIPAP
+512 AALPRKGHPKIPAP

-537 KGIDLTD
+537 RGIDLTD
-544 TTKLLP
+544 TNMLLP
-550 LAEKLASIQ
+550 LNDKLAEIQ
-559 GKIWHAAPLID
+559 GKTWNAAPLID
-570 GQPVSG
+570 GKLVSG
-576 EAIDVLNPSNR
+576 TPVDVVNPANLG
-587 NEKVGEL
+587 EKVGDL
-594 VQAGEAD
+594 VQATSDD
-601 VEAAIVAAAKGYEIW
+601 VEAAVVAAVKGYGVW

-621 AERAACLRR
+621 TDRAAALRR
-630 LGDLLED
+630 LGDLLEA

-669 YYANRAEESFREGSI
+669 YYANRAEETFREGTA
-684 LEGRGIFV
+684 LEGRGVIV

-703 FLGQVS
+703 FLGQVT

-722 AEQTSLVAAK
+722 AEQTSLVAAR
-732 AAELILAAG
+732 AAELILEAG

-747 TLLPGPGRV
+747 NLVPGPGRV
-756 IGNILINDPRIAGVA
+756 IGNQLINDPRIAGVA

-884 VTHAERMTKE
+884 EAHAERMKKE
-894 AKLLHACDI
+894 AKLLHACDV
-903 LPECENG
+903 LPECKDG
-910 TFFAPHCFEIPSL
+910 TFFAPHCFEIPSI

-944 LDKVLDQINA
+944 LDKILDQINA

-964 SRIDSTVRQI
+964 SRIDGTVRQI

-1022 PATEAGKKAAGSAA
+1022 PIAVANGAAHDAVL
-1036 IADDRSPIVI
+1036 DDRAPIIVKDVI
-1046 KASLTDDEYRALQ
+1046 PTAEY
-1059 AAQVKWQ
+1059 AAMLSAQEEWQ
-1066 ATDGNERVRVLENLA
+1066 AVDGNERVRILETLA
-1081 AKLAG
+1081 AKLNGSGKDELVAG
-1086 SSKGDLSANAELIA
+1086 ANHVAS
-1100 NFAAISENGFVA
+1100 FAALSENGFVA
-1112 PTRMPGPTGE
+1112 PKRMPGPTGE
-1122 TNDLYMLGRGVY
+1122 TNDLYCLGRGVY
-1134 LVQAEKDAEAARVIR
+1134 LVQADKDAEPTRVIR
-1149 HIAAA
+1149 HLGAA
-1154 LAAGNAVIV
+1154 LAAGNSVIL
-1163 AGDQKWLVE
+1163 AGDLKW
-1172 FASLA
+1172 FADIPALA
-1177 TDAGLPAGLIRVVA
+1177 NEAGLPARLVKVVGANTGLGA
-1191 SKVGIAVMYDGDVAG
+1191 MYDGDIAG
-1206 VSCVAPLDRV
+1206 VSCIAPLDRV
-1216 TAFKQLLAKRDGA
+1216 TSFKQLLAKRDGA

-1237 GADDDGALPDEAF
+1237 GAEDDGALPDEAF
-1250 LHRFATEKTVTIN
+1250 LHRFATEKTITIN

>member
-1 MHLQGEAIAMFRI
+1 MFRTPLPKT
-14 DMPQANEI
+14 DALRSTI
-22 RAKIRET
+22 RAT
-29 YRTDEEVVVERMI
+29 YRSDEEAVVERLI
-42 EAARLAPEQS
+42 DLANLPADEKT
-52 ARVQDRAYQLVA
+52 RVQNRAYRLVA
-64 RVRKADNGKSGIDA
+64 RVREADTGKRGIDA

-118 DANWQSHLGHSDSF
+118 DADWQSHLGHSDSF

-138 WGLMLTGKV
+138 WGLMLTGRV
-147 IKFGKAEKA
+147 IRFGREERAN
-156 DPGALLK
+156 PGALVK

-173 IRKAFNHAMRIMGRQ
+173 IRRAFNHAMRVMGKQ

-198 AERAKANEEKGYR
+198 AERARANEEKGYR

-226 ADRYFKSYVDAIND
+226 ADRYFKSYENAIAE
-240 IGKVANNRGPINSPG
+240 IGKVAKGRGPIGAPG

-270 NYDRVMNELVPR
+270 NRERVMNELVPR
-282 LKQLALLAKK
+282 LKALALMAKK
-292 YDIGFTVDAE
+292 HDIGFTVDAE

-308 LSLDVIGA
+308 LSLDIIEA

-327 GYGLAV
+327 GFGLAV

-352 KVGRKMM
+352 RVGRKMM

-365 AYWDTEVK
+365 AYWDTEIK

-396 LACARFMLSRR
+396 LACARLMLSRR

-422 ASVLEM
+422 ASIIEM
-428 TGNDRT
+428 AGNDRT

-443 GEALYEQIVDKN
+443 GEALYEQIVGKT
-455 GENVPCRVYA
+455 GENIPCRVYA

-497 QLPIEEMIAD
+497 KLPIEEMIAD

-526 VDLYGAGRVNS
+526 IDLYGAGRVNS
-537 KGIDLTD
+537 KGLDLTD
-544 TTKLLP
+544 PTKLLP
-550 LAEKLASIQ
+550 LAEHLSEMANKVWHGAPIINGKVQHGDAQDVINPANRKDVVGKVVLADTD
-559 GKIWHAAPLID
+559 H
-570 GQPVSG
+570 
-576 EAIDVLNPSNR
+576 
-587 NEKVGEL
+587 
-594 VQAGEAD
+594 
-601 VEAAIVAAAKGYEIW
+601 VEAAIVAATKGYAAW
-616 NKTPA
+616 NATPA
-621 AERAACLRR
+621 TERAACLRK
-630 LGDLLED
+630 LGDLLEEHT
-637 NMDEFIALC
+637 DEFVALC
-646 QREAGKLYSDG
+646 QREAGKLYLDG
-657 VAEVREAVDFCR
+657 IAEVREAVDFCR
-669 YYANRAEESFREGSI
+669 YYANRAEDIFREGSP
-684 LEGRGIFV
+684 LEGRGVFV

-703 FLGQVS
+703 FLGQVT
-709 AALAAGNAVIAKP
+709 AALASGNAVIAKP
-722 AEQTSLVAAK
+722 AEQTSLIGAK
-732 AAELILAAG
+732 AAELILEAD
-741 VPGAAF
+741 VPGGAF
-747 TLLPGPGRV
+747 QFLPGPGRV
-756 IGNILINDPRIAGVA
+756 VGNALINDARIGGVA

-779 QVINQAL
+779 QVINAAL

-814 EQVVQDAII
+814 EQVVQDVIT

-848 LCHMLVGAMKELRVG
+848 LCHMLVGAMKELKVG

-878 KSRKTL
+878 KSRKVL
-884 VTHAERMTKE
+884 EAHAEKMRRE
-894 AKLLHACDI
+894 AKLLHACDV
-903 LPECENG
+903 LPECADGN
-910 TFFAPHCFEIPSL
+910 FFAPHCVEISGI
-923 DVLEREVFGPVV
+923 DVLEREVFGPIV
-935 HVVRYKARD
+935 HVVRFKATD
-944 LDKVLDQINA
+944 LDRILDQINEA
-954 SGYGLTMGIH
+954 GYGLTLGIH
-964 SRIDSTVRQI
+964 SRIDGTARHIV
-974 SQKLRVGNCYVNR
+974 QKLRVGNCYVNR

-1012 GPHYVERFAK
+1012 GPHYLERFAK
-1022 PATEAGKKAAGSAA
+1022 PIVSDGAHATDAGEGANGSTVFINAPVPAAELSKLA
-1036 IADDRSPIVI
+1036 
-1046 KASLTDDEYRALQ
+1046 K
-1059 AAQVKWQ
+1059 AQVAWQ
-1066 ATDGNERVRVLENLA
+1066 NQPGDKRVKLLETFA
-1081 AKLAG
+1081 DKLGDAG
-1086 SSKGDLSANAELIA
+1086 VGDAGAGA
-1100 NFAAISENGFVA
+1100 QQVADFAAISENGFVA
-1112 PTRMPGPTGE
+1112 PVRLPGPTGE
-1122 TNDLYMLGRGVY
+1122 TNDLSMLGRGVY
-1134 LVQAEKDAEAARVIR
+1134 LIQVDKTAAADRVLR
-1149 HIAAA
+1149 HLGAA
-1154 LAAGNAVIV
+1154 LAAGNAVML
-1163 AGDQKWLVE
+1163 AGDQKWLAKVPDI
-1172 FASLA
+1172 AKA
-1177 TDAGLPAGLIRVVA
+1177 TGLTEGVIAAVSHDSGL
-1191 SKVGIAVMYDGDVAG
+1191 AVMHSGAVAG
-1206 VSCVAPLDRV
+1206 VSCVAPLSKV
-1216 TAFKQLLAKRDGA
+1216 NSFKQILANRDGA

-1237 GADDDGALPDEAF
+1237 GADDDGALPAEVF

-1276 EEN
+1276 DEA